1 MGRRQSAVQSW
12 AGSARRRSGLVGLLL
27 WAAAATGVA
36 QERPDIVWMQG
47 GHAFAVHS
55 VAVSPSGELIASAGA
70 DGTVKLWRMS
80 DGALLRTLTGHDGD
94 VNGVAF
100 SPNGSL
106 VASAGAD
113 GTVRVWRVQDGQLQ
127 HTLTH
132 GGGIALSVAFAP
144 NGQLLASG
152 GEDGTVKLWRVATG
166 AEERTIPAHE
176 LWVSSVA
183 FSPSGG
189 VLASAS
195 ADGTV
200 KLWQVA
206 NGQPVG
212 DIQAHALWVTHIAF
226 SPDGQLLASAGE
238 DGTVKLWRVAD
249 GELTRTLNYSP
260 DAPAFSVAFSS
271 DGSQL
276 AAGGGANY
284 IRVWRVSDGTL
295 QRTLTGHTA
304 QVVSVVFAPS
314 SPLLVSGGADSAIRV
329 WQADT
334 GALLRTLTGHT
345 AQVASVAFSPDGSL
359 LASGSGDSTV
369 RIWRTADGGLQRT
382 LIGHDAGITSVAFSS
397 NGSLLASAS
406 EDGVVKLWRTVD
418 GGLAR
423 TLTAHAGAV
432 ASVAFSPSGQ
442 LLATAGDDG
451 TVKLWRVADAMLQ
464 RTINAHAGYVACVA
478 FSPDGS
484 LLATAGEDG
493 AVKLWRVADWGLER
507 TLTGHTAPVTAVAFS
522 PNGRLIASG
531 SADASVRLRY
541 VSNGLQVATLIGHSD
556 TVYAIAFS
564 PDGGL
569 LASGGGDGLINLWR
583 ISDGTR
589 LRSYSEETGTGVL
602 AIQFSPDGQLFGY
615 GRLDATVVVARNP
628 FPPNRPPAVPDLLEP
643 ADGATV
649 SPTPT
654 LRVRLSDP
662 DGDQV
667 QAVIEVYRGTDKVRT
682 LETGFVASGSEASV
696 SVDPSLTA
704 GSYTWRARARD
715 SAGNASEWSS
725 ARAFTVETP
734 PNNRPPA
741 VPELVAPADGATVS
755 PTPTLRVRLS
765 DPDGDQVQAVIE
777 VYRGTDKVRTL
788 ETGLVASGSEASVSV
803 DPSLTAG
810 SYTWRARARDSAGNA
825 SEWSSARA
833 FTVETPPNNRPP
845 AVPELVAPADGA
857 TVSPTP
863 TLRVRL
869 SDPDGDQVQ
878 AVIEVYR
885 GTDKV
890 RTLETGLVASGSEA
904 SVSVDP
910 PLAAGSYSWRA
921 RAKDSVG
928 NTSDWSNPRAF
939 TVQTP
944 PNNRPPAVP
953 ELLEP
958 ADGAT
963 VSPTPTLRV
972 RLSDPDNDQVQAVIE
987 ISDAS
992 GVVRTL
998 ETGFVASGSEASVS
1012 VDPSLTAGS
1021 YTWRARAR
1029 DSAGN
1034 ASEWSSARAFTVET
1048 PPNNRPPAVPELVAP
1063 ADGATVSPTPTLR
1076 VRLSDPDGDQVQAVI
1091 EVRNGSGV
1099 VRTLET
1105 GFVASGSEASVSVD
1119 PSLTAGSYTW
1129 RARARDSAGNAS
1141 EWSSAR
1147 AFTVETPPN
1156 NRPPAVPELVAPAD
1170 GATVSPTPTLRV
1182 RLSDPDGD
1190 QVQAVIEVYRGTDK
1204 VRTLETG
1211 FVASGSEASV
1221 SVDPSLE
1228 AGDYSWRARA
1238 KDSAGNASEWS
1249 APRAF
1254 TVQTPPNNRPPA
1266 VPELVAPA
1274 DGATV
1279 SPTPTLRVRLSD
1291 PDGDQVQAVIEV
1303 RNGSGV
1309 VRTLETGF
1317 VASGSE
1323 ASVSVDPSLEAGDYS
1338 WRARAKDSAGNASEW
1353 SAPRAFTVQPP
1364 PNNRPPAVPELVAP
1378 ADGAT
1383 VSPTPTLRVRLS
1395 DPDGDQ
1401 VQAVIEIS
1409 DASGVVRTLETGFVA
1424 SGSEASVSVD
1434 PSLEAGDYTWRARAR
1449 DSAGNASEWS
1459 APRAFTVQPP
1469 PNNRP
1474 PAVPELVAPADGATV
1489 SPTPTLRVRLSDPD
1503 NDQVQAV
1510 IEISDASGVVRTL
1523 GTGLVASG
1531 SEASVSVDP
1540 PLAAGSYSWRA
1551 RAKDSAGNESDW
1563 TTPRRFSVA
1572 VNVPTRLVG
1581 IRTFALSLRTPTND
1595 PNALGLNGVF
1605 IVRWDAAAQQYA
1617 QATQLR
1623 AGEAYFIK
1631 ATNPVQPNLFGEP
1644 ITGEITIPL
1653 KPGWNL
1659 IANPTLA
1666 PIEWRLDSVLVQRG
1680 SERRS
1685 LRAAQQAGWLDGY
1698 LWAWRQDPNNPMRGQ
1713 YQFVYDASELQGV
1726 AGTLEP
1732 WQAYWIL
1739 ARVECTLVLNA
1750 APSRAVQVPLAP
1762 SDSVWTL
1769 QVEAASARGSGV
1781 VWLGVAQGRSV
1792 QAMLAP
1798 EPPDGELP
1806 IQVRV
1811 RRVEGVFAADVRPTL
1826 TRDARWSLEV
1836 VVAPSDQPQPIRL
1849 RIHQATHLPRGVNL
1863 ALVDEQSGARR
1874 PLRSAGASL
1883 TFTAPPEGG
1892 VFRFAIEPIARR
1904 TLLRVLNPTVR
1915 GGTRAGETLTLGF
1928 TLTAEAQ
1935 VQVQIRTGSRTVR
1948 TLSDTRTRSAGLQE
1962 FVWDGRDDA
1971 GIHLP
1976 PGAYLAEITAV
1987 SADGQVARAVA
1998 PIIVRR

>member
-1 MGRRQSAVQSW
+1 MGRRQSAVQSQ

-55 VAVSPSGELIASAGA
+55 VAFSPDGGLIASAGA
-70 DGTVKLWRMS
+70 EGTVKLWRAA

-100 SPNGSL
+100 SPNGSY

-113 GTVRVWRVQDGQLQ
+113 GTVRVWRTQDGRLL
-127 HTLTH
+127 HTLV
-132 GGGIALSVAFAP
+132 GEGGIVLSVAFSP
-144 NGQLLASG
+144 DSQLVASG
-152 GEDGTVKLWRVATG
+152 SEDGRVKLWRVSTG
-166 AEERTIPAHE
+166 TLERTIPAHD

-329 WQADT
+329 WRVDT

-345 AQVASVAFSPDGSL
+345 AQVSSVAFSPDGSL

-369 RIWRTADGGLQRT
+369 KIWRVADSGPQRT
-382 LIGHDAGITSVAFSS
+382 LIGHDAGITSVAFSPS
-397 NGSLLASAS
+397 GQLLASGS
-406 EDGVVKLWRTVD
+406 EDGTVKLWRTVD

-531 SADASVRLRY
+531 SADASVRLWY

-564 PDGGL
+564 RDGGL

-589 LRSYSEETGTGVL
+589 LRSYSEEMGTGVL

-628 FPPNRPPAVPDLLEP
+628 FPPNRPPAVPELLEP

-667 QAVIEVYRGTDKVRT
+667 QAVIEVRNGSGVVRT
-682 LETGFVASGSEASV
+682 LETGLVASGSEASV
-696 SVDPSLTA
+696 SVDPPLAA
-704 GSYTWRARARD
+704 GSYTWRARAKD
-715 SAGNASEWSS
+715 SAGNASDWSNP
-725 ARAFTVETP
+725 RAFTVQPP

-755 PTPTLRVRLS
+755 PAPTLRVRLT
-765 DPDGDQVQAVIE
+765 DPDNDQVQAVIE
-777 VYRGTDKVRTL
+777 ISD
-788 ETGLVASGSEASVSV
+788 ASGV
-803 DPSLTAG
+803 
-810 SYTWRARARDSAGNA
+810 
-825 SEWSSARA
+825 
-833 FTVETPPNNRPP
+833 
-845 AVPELVAPADGA
+845 
-857 TVSPTP
+857 
-863 TLRVRL
+863 
-869 SDPDGDQVQ
+869 
-878 AVIEVYR
+878 
-885 GTDKV
+885 V

-939 TVQTP
+939 TVQ
-944 PNNRPPAVP
+944 
-953 ELLEP
+953 
-958 ADGAT
+958 
-963 VSPTPTLRV
+963 
-972 RLSDPDNDQVQAVIE
+972 
-987 ISDAS
+987 
-992 GVVRTL
+992 
-998 ETGFVASGSEASVS
+998 
-1012 VDPSLTAGS
+1012 
-1021 YTWRARAR
+1021 
-1029 DSAGN
+1029 
-1034 ASEWSSARAFTVET
+1034 
-1048 PPNNRPPAVPELVAP
+1048 
-1063 ADGATVSPTPTLR
+1063 
-1076 VRLSDPDGDQVQAVI
+1076 
-1091 EVRNGSGV
+1091 
-1099 VRTLET
+1099 
-1105 GFVASGSEASVSVD
+1105 
-1119 PSLTAGSYTW
+1119 
-1129 RARARDSAGNAS
+1129 
-1141 EWSSAR
+1141 
-1147 AFTVETPPN
+1147 
-1156 NRPPAVPELVAPAD
+1156 
-1170 GATVSPTPTLRV
+1170 
-1182 RLSDPDGD
+1182 
-1190 QVQAVIEVYRGTDK
+1190 
-1204 VRTLETG
+1204 
-1211 FVASGSEASV
+1211 
-1221 SVDPSLE
+1221 
-1228 AGDYSWRARA
+1228 
-1238 KDSAGNASEWS
+1238 
-1249 APRAF
+1249 
-1254 TVQTPPNNRPPA
+1254 
-1266 VPELVAPA
+1266 
-1274 DGATV
+1274 
-1279 SPTPTLRVRLSD
+1279 
-1291 PDGDQVQAVIEV
+1291 
-1303 RNGSGV
+1303 
-1309 VRTLETGF
+1309 
-1317 VASGSE
+1317 
-1323 ASVSVDPSLEAGDYS
+1323 
-1338 WRARAKDSAGNASEW
+1338 
-1353 SAPRAFTVQPP
+1353 PP

-1383 VSPTPTLRVRLS
+1383 VSPAPTLRVRLT
-1395 DPDGDQ
+1395 DPDNDQ
-1401 VQAVIEIS
+1401 VQAVIEVR
-1409 DASGVVRTLETGFVA
+1409 DASGVVRTLETGLVA

-1434 PSLEAGDYTWRARAR
+1434 PPLAAGSYTWRARAR
-1449 DSAGNASEWS
+1449 DSAGNASDWS
-1459 APRAFTVQPP
+1459 NTRAFTVQPP

-1503 NDQVQAV
+1503 NDPVQAV

-1523 GTGLVASG
+1523 ETGLVASG

-1540 PLAAGSYSWRA
+1540 PLAAGSYTWRA
-1551 RAKDSAGNESDW
+1551 RAKDSAGNESEW
-1563 TTPRRFSVA
+1563 SSPRRLSIGA
-1572 VNVPTRLVG
+1572 NVPTRLVG
-1581 IRTFALSLRTPTND
+1581 IRTFALSLRTPTGN
-1595 PNALGLNGVF
+1595 PNALGLNGVS
-1605 IVRWDAAAQQYA
+1605 IMRWDATAQRYA
-1617 QATQLR
+1617 QATELR
-1623 AGEAYFIK
+1623 VGEAYFIK
-1631 ATNPVQPNLFGEP
+1631 ATNPVQPNLSGEP
-1644 ITGEITIPL
+1644 ITGEITILL

-1666 PIEWRLDSVLVQRG
+1666 PIEWRLDSVQVQQG

-1685 LRAAQQAGWLDGY
+1685 LRAAQQAGWLNGY

-1713 YQFVYDASELQGV
+1713 YQLVYDASELQGV
-1726 AGTLEP
+1726 IGALEP
-1732 WQAYWIL
+1732 WQGYWIL

-1769 QVEAASARGSGV
+1769 QVEAASAQGSGA
-1781 VWLGVAQGRSV
+1781 VWVGVAQGRSM

-1798 EPPDGELP
+1798 EPPDGVSP
-1806 IQVRV
+1806 VQVRV
-1811 RRVEGVFAADVRPTL
+1811 RRAEGVFAADVRPTP

-1883 TFTAPPEGG
+1883 NFTAPPEGG

-1928 TLTAEAQ
+1928 TLTADAQ
-1935 VQVQIRTGSRTVR
+1935 VQVQVRTGSRTVR

-1962 FVWDGRDDA
+1962 FIWDGRDDA
-1971 GIHLP
+1971 GVHLP

>member
-1 MGRRQSAVQSW
+1 MGRRQSAVQSQ

-47 GHAFAVHS
+47 GHAIAVHS

-80 DGALLRTLTGHDGD
+80 DGALLRTLTGHEGD

-100 SPNGSL
+100 SPDGSY
-106 VASAGAD
+106 VASAGSD
-113 GTVRVWRVQDGQLQ
+113 GTVRVWRTQDGRLL

-132 GGGIALSVAFAP
+132 GGGIVLSVAFAP

-166 AEERTIPAHE
+166 AAERTIHAHE

-183 FSPSGG
+183 FSPNGSL
-189 VLASAS
+189 LASAS

-212 DIQAHALWVTHIAF
+212 DIQAHDLWVTCIAF
-226 SPDGQLLASAGE
+226 SPNGQLLASSGE
-238 DGTVKLWRVAD
+238 DGTVKLWRVSD

-271 DGSQL
+271 DGSRL

-345 AQVASVAFSPDGSL
+345 LQVASVAFAPNRSL

-369 RIWRTADGGLQRT
+369 RIWRAADGGLQRT
-382 LIGHDAGITSVAFSS
+382 LAGHDAGITSVAFSPD
-397 NGSLLASAS
+397 GSLLASGS
-406 EDGVVKLWRTVD
+406 EDGTVKLWRTVD

-432 ASVAFSPSGQ
+432 ASVAFSTSGQ

-451 TVKLWRVADAMLQ
+451 TVKLWRVMDGVRV

-531 SADASVRLRY
+531 SADASVRLWY

-564 PDGGL
+564 RDGGL

-602 AIQFSPDGQLFGY
+602 AIAFSPDGQLFGY

-628 FPPNRPPAVPDLLEP
+628 FPPNRPPAVP
-643 ADGATV
+643 
-649 SPTPT
+649 
-654 LRVRLSDP
+654 
-662 DGDQV
+662 
-667 QAVIEVYRGTDKVRT
+667 
-682 LETGFVASGSEASV
+682 
-696 SVDPSLTA
+696 
-704 GSYTWRARARD
+704 
-715 SAGNASEWSS
+715 
-725 ARAFTVETP
+725 
-734 PNNRPPA
+734 
-741 VPELVAPADGATVS
+741 ELVAPADGATVS
-755 PTPTLRVRLS
+755 PAPTLRVRL
-765 DPDGDQVQAVIE
+765 
-777 VYRGTDKVRTL
+777 T
-788 ETGLVASGSEASVSV
+788 
-803 DPSLTAG
+803 
-810 SYTWRARARDSAGNA
+810 
-825 SEWSSARA
+825 
-833 FTVETPPNNRPP
+833 
-845 AVPELVAPADGA
+845 
-857 TVSPTP
+857 
-863 TLRVRL
+863 
-869 SDPDGDQVQ
+869 
-878 AVIEVYR
+878 
-885 GTDKV
+885 
-890 RTLETGLVASGSEA
+890 
-904 SVSVDP
+904 
-910 PLAAGSYSWRA
+910 
-921 RAKDSVG
+921 
-928 NTSDWSNPRAF
+928 
-939 TVQTP
+939 
-944 PNNRPPAVP
+944 
-953 ELLEP
+953 
-958 ADGAT
+958 
-963 VSPTPTLRV
+963 
-972 RLSDPDNDQVQAVIE
+972 DPDN
-987 ISDAS
+987 
-992 GVVRTL
+992 
-998 ETGFVASGSEASVS
+998 
-1012 VDPSLTAGS
+1012 
-1021 YTWRARAR
+1021 
-1029 DSAGN
+1029 
-1034 ASEWSSARAFTVET
+1034 
-1048 PPNNRPPAVPELVAP
+1048 
-1063 ADGATVSPTPTLR
+1063 
-1076 VRLSDPDGDQVQAVI
+1076 DQVQAVI

-1119 PSLTAGSYTW
+1119 PPLA
-1129 RARARDSAGNAS
+1129 
-1141 EWSSAR
+1141 
-1147 AFTVETPPN
+1147 
-1156 NRPPAVPELVAPAD
+1156 
-1170 GATVSPTPTLRV
+1170 
-1182 RLSDPDGD
+1182 
-1190 QVQAVIEVYRGTDK
+1190 
-1204 VRTLETG
+1204 
-1211 FVASGSEASV
+1211 
-1221 SVDPSLE
+1221 
-1228 AGDYSWRARA
+1228 
-1238 KDSAGNASEWS
+1238 
-1249 APRAF
+1249 
-1254 TVQTPPNNRPPA
+1254 
-1266 VPELVAPA
+1266 
-1274 DGATV
+1274 
-1279 SPTPTLRVRLSD
+1279 
-1291 PDGDQVQAVIEV
+1291 
-1303 RNGSGV
+1303 
-1309 VRTLETGF
+1309 
-1317 VASGSE
+1317 
-1323 ASVSVDPSLEAGDYS
+1323 
-1338 WRARAKDSAGNASEW
+1338 
-1353 SAPRAFTVQPP
+1353 
-1364 PNNRPPAVPELVAP
+1364 
-1378 ADGAT
+1378 
-1383 VSPTPTLRVRLS
+1383 
-1395 DPDGDQ
+1395 
-1401 VQAVIEIS
+1401 
-1409 DASGVVRTLETGFVA
+1409 
-1424 SGSEASVSVD
+1424 
-1434 PSLEAGDYTWRARAR
+1434 AGDYTWRARAR
-1449 DSAGNASEWS
+1449 DSAGNTSEWS
-1459 APRAFTVQPP
+1459 NTRAFTVQTP

-1510 IEISDASGVVRTL
+1510 IEVRNGSGVVRTL
-1523 GTGLVASG
+1523 ETGFVASGSEASVSVDPPLAAGDYTWRARARDSAGNTSEWSNTRAFTVQTPPNNRPPAVPELVAPADGATVSPTPTLRVRLSDPDNDQVQAVIEVRNGSGVVRTLETGFVASGSEASVSVDPPLAAGDYTWRARARDSAGNTSEWSNTRAFTVQTPPNNRPPAVPELVAPADGATVSPAPTLRVRLTDPDNDQVQAVIEVRNGSGVVRTLETGFVASG

-1540 PLAAGSYSWRA
+1540 PLAAGSYTWRA
-1551 RAKDSAGNESDW
+1551 RARDSAGNTSEWSA
-1563 TTPRRFSVA
+1563 PRRIVISTR
-1572 VNVPTRLVG
+1572 VPSRLVG

-1595 PNALGLNGVF
+1595 PNTLGLNGVS
-1605 IVRWDAAAQQYA
+1605 IVRWDATAQRYA
-1617 QATQLR
+1617 QATELR
-1623 AGEAYFIK
+1623 VGEAYFIK

-1666 PIEWRLDSVLVQRG
+1666 PIEWRLDGVLVQRG

-1698 LWAWRQDPNNPMRGQ
+1698 LWAWRQDPSNPMHGQ

-1726 AGTLEP
+1726 VSTLEP

-1798 EPPDGELP
+1798 EPPDGAP
-1806 IQVRV
+1806 PVQVRV
-1811 RRVEGVFAADVRPTL
+1811 RRAEGVFAADVRPTL
-1826 TRDARWSLEV
+1826 TRDACWRLEV

-1849 RIHQATHLPRGVNL
+1849 RIHQATYLPRGVNL

-1892 VFRFAIEPIARR
+1892 VFRFAIEPIARQ

-1962 FVWDGRDDA
+1962 FIWDGRDDA

>member
-1 MGRRQSAVQSW
+1 MGRRQSAVQIQ

-36 QERPDIVWMQG
+36 QERPNIVWMQG

-55 VAVSPSGELIASAGA
+55 VAFSPDGGLIASAGA
-70 DGTVKLWRMS
+70 EGTVKLWRAA

-100 SPNGSL
+100 SPNGSY
-106 VASAGAD
+106 VASAGSD
-113 GTVRVWRVQDGQLQ
+113 GTVRVWRTQDGRLL
-127 HTLTH
+127 HTLV
-132 GGGIALSVAFAP
+132 GEGGIVLSVAFSP
-144 NGQLLASG
+144 NSQLVASG
-152 GEDGTVKLWRVATG
+152 SEDGRVKLWRVSTG
-166 AEERTIPAHE
+166 ALERTIPAHD

-238 DGTVKLWRVAD
+238 DGTVKLWRVSD
-249 GELTRTLNYSP
+249 RQLVRTLSYS
-260 DAPAFSVAFSS
+260 DAAPVYGVAFSA
-271 DGSQL
+271 DGSL
-276 AAGGGANY
+276 VAAGGGEN
-284 IRVWRVSDGTL
+284 IIKIWRVSDGGL
-295 QRTLTGHTA
+295 QRSLAGHAA
-304 QVVSVVFAPS
+304 QVSSIAFAPS
-314 SPLLVSGGADSAIRV
+314 SPVLASSGGDGAIKLWR
-329 WQADT
+329 T
-334 GALLRTLTGHT
+334 TNGALLATLTGHT
-345 AQVASVAFSPDGSL
+345 AQVASVAFAPNRNL
-359 LASGSGDSTV
+359 LASGSGDTTV
-369 RIWRTADGGLQRT
+369 RLWRATDGGLERI
-382 LIGHDAGITSVAFSS
+382 LRAHDFGVTSVAFSTD
-397 NGSLLASAS
+397 GQLLASGS

-418 GGLAR
+418 GGQAR
-423 TLTAHAGAV
+423 TILAHAAAV
-432 ASVAFSPSGQ
+432 TRVCFSP
-442 LLATAGDDG
+442 
-451 TVKLWRVADAMLQ
+451 
-464 RTINAHAGYVACVA
+464 N
-478 FSPDGS
+478 GS
-484 LLATAGEDG
+484 LLATASEDG
-493 AVKLWRVADWGLER
+493 TIKLWRVVDGVLQRTINNAHLGYVSDVVFSPDGTLLASAGEDAQVKVWRIADGGLQRE
-507 TLTGHTAPVTAVAFS
+507 LTGHTAPVTSVAFS
-522 PNGRLIASG
+522 PNGSLIASG
-531 SADASVRLRY
+531 SVDTTVKIWRVFDGALT
-541 VSNGLQVATLIGHSD
+541 ATLAGH
-556 TVYAIAFS
+556 TEPVYTLAFA
-564 PDGGL
+564 PGGNL
-569 LASGGGDGLINLWR
+569 LASGGGDGVINLWR
-583 ISDGTR
+583 VSDGTR
-589 LRSYSEETGTGVL
+589 LRSYSQETGTGVL
-602 AIQFSPDGQLFGY
+602 AIAFSPDGQLFGY
-615 GRLDATVVVARNP
+615 GRLDATIVVARNP
-628 FPPNRPPAVPDLLEP
+628 FPPNRPPAVPELVAP

-649 SPTPT
+649 SPAPT
-654 LRVRLSDP
+654 LRVRLTDP
-662 DGDQV
+662 DNDPV
-667 QAVIEVYRGTDKVRT
+667 QAVIEISDASGVVRT
-682 LETGFVASGSEASV
+682 LETGLVASGSEASV
-696 SVDPSLTA
+696 SVDPPLAA
-704 GSYTWRARARD
+704 GSYSWRARARD
-715 SAGNASEWSS
+715 STGNTSDWSNT
-725 ARAFTVETP
+725 RAFTVQTP
-734 PNNRPPA
+734 LNNRPPA

-755 PTPTLRVRLS
+755 PAPTLRVRLT
-765 DPDGDQVQAVIE
+765 DPDNDQVQAVIE

-803 DPSLTAG
+803 
-810 SYTWRARARDSAGNA
+810 N
-825 SEWSSARA
+825 
-833 FTVETPPNNRPP
+833 
-845 AVPELVAPADGA
+845 
-857 TVSPTP
+857 
-863 TLRVRL
+863 
-869 SDPDGDQVQ
+869 
-878 AVIEVYR
+878 
-885 GTDKV
+885 
-890 RTLETGLVASGSEA
+890 
-904 SVSVDP
+904 
-910 PLAAGSYSWRA
+910 
-921 RAKDSVG
+921 
-928 NTSDWSNPRAF
+928 
-939 TVQTP
+939 
-944 PNNRPPAVP
+944 
-953 ELLEP
+953 
-958 ADGAT
+958 
-963 VSPTPTLRV
+963 
-972 RLSDPDNDQVQAVIE
+972 
-987 ISDAS
+987 
-992 GVVRTL
+992 
-998 ETGFVASGSEASVS
+998 
-1012 VDPSLTAGS
+1012 
-1021 YTWRARAR
+1021 
-1029 DSAGN
+1029 
-1034 ASEWSSARAFTVET
+1034 
-1048 PPNNRPPAVPELVAP
+1048 
-1063 ADGATVSPTPTLR
+1063 
-1076 VRLSDPDGDQVQAVI
+1076 
-1091 EVRNGSGV
+1091 
-1099 VRTLET
+1099 
-1105 GFVASGSEASVSVD
+1105 
-1119 PSLTAGSYTW
+1119 
-1129 RARARDSAGNAS
+1129 
-1141 EWSSAR
+1141 
-1147 AFTVETPPN
+1147 
-1156 NRPPAVPELVAPAD
+1156 
-1170 GATVSPTPTLRV
+1170 
-1182 RLSDPDGD
+1182 
-1190 QVQAVIEVYRGTDK
+1190 
-1204 VRTLETG
+1204 
-1211 FVASGSEASV
+1211 
-1221 SVDPSLE
+1221 PSLE

-1238 KDSAGNASEWS
+1238 KDSAGNASDWS
-1249 APRAF
+1249 NTRAF

-1291 PDGDQVQAVIEV
+1291 PDNDPVQAVIEISDASGVVRTLETGFVASGSEASVSVAPPLTAGSYSWRARARDSAGNASDWSNTRAFTVQTPPNNRPPAVPELVAPADGATVSPAPTLRVRLSDPDNDPVQAVIEV

-1323 ASVSVDPSLEAGDYS
+1323 ASVSVDPPLA
-1338 WRARAKDSAGNASEW
+1338 
-1353 SAPRAFTVQPP
+1353 
-1364 PNNRPPAVPELVAP
+1364 
-1378 ADGAT
+1378 
-1383 VSPTPTLRVRLS
+1383 
-1395 DPDGDQ
+1395 
-1401 VQAVIEIS
+1401 
-1409 DASGVVRTLETGFVA
+1409 
-1424 SGSEASVSVD
+1424 
-1434 PSLEAGDYTWRARAR
+1434 AGDYTWRARAR

-1459 APRAFTVQPP
+1459 APRRIVISTS
-1469 PNNRP
+1469 
-1474 PAVPELVAPADGATV
+1474 VP
-1489 SPTPTLRVRLSDPD
+1489 S
-1503 NDQVQAV
+1503 
-1510 IEISDASGVVRTL
+1510 
-1523 GTGLVASG
+1523 
-1531 SEASVSVDP
+1531 
-1540 PLAAGSYSWRA
+1540 
-1551 RAKDSAGNESDW
+1551 
-1563 TTPRRFSVA
+1563 
-1572 VNVPTRLVG
+1572 RLVG
-1581 IRTFALSLRTPTND
+1581 IRTFALSLRTPTNE

-1750 APSRAVQVPLAP
+1750 APSRAVDVLPAP

-1769 QVEAASARGSGV
+1769 QVEAVNARGSGQS
-1781 VWLGVAQGRSV
+1781 VWIGVAQGRSV

>member
-1 MGRRQSAVQSW
+1 MWRRQSAVQSQ

-55 VAVSPSGELIASAGA
+55 VAFSPDGGLIASAGA
-70 DGTVKLWRMS
+70 EGTVKLWRAA
-80 DGALLRTLTGHDGD
+80 DGALLRTLTGHEGD

-100 SPNGSL
+100 SPNGSY
-106 VASAGAD
+106 VASAGSD
-113 GTVRVWRVQDGQLQ
+113 GTVRVWRTQDGRLL
-127 HTLTH
+127 HTLV
-132 GGGIALSVAFAP
+132 GEGGIVLSVAFAP

-183 FSPSGG
+183 FSPDGSL
-189 VLASAS
+189 LASAS

-206 NGQPVG
+206 NGQPAG
-212 DIQAHALWVTHIAF
+212 DIQAHDLWVTCIAF
-226 SPDGQLLASAGE
+226 SPNGQLLASSGE

-382 LIGHDAGITSVAFSS
+382 LAGHDAGITSVAFSP

-531 SADASVRLRY
+531 SADASVRLWY

-564 PDGGL
+564 RDGGL

-589 LRSYSEETGTGVL
+589 LRSYSEEMGTGVL
-602 AIQFSPDGQLFGY
+602 AIQFSPNGQLFGY

-628 FPPNRPPAVPDLLEP
+628 FPP
-643 ADGATV
+643 
-649 SPTPT
+649 
-654 LRVRLSDP
+654 
-662 DGDQV
+662 
-667 QAVIEVYRGTDKVRT
+667 
-682 LETGFVASGSEASV
+682 
-696 SVDPSLTA
+696 
-704 GSYTWRARARD
+704 
-715 SAGNASEWSS
+715 
-725 ARAFTVETP
+725 
-734 PNNRPPA
+734 NRPPA

-765 DPDGDQVQAVIE
+765 DPDNDQVQAVIE
-777 VYRGTDKVRTL
+777 VR
-788 ETGLVASGSEASVSV
+788 SG
-803 DPSLTAG
+803 
-810 SYTWRARARDSAGNA
+810 
-825 SEWSSARA
+825 
-833 FTVETPPNNRPP
+833 
-845 AVPELVAPADGA
+845 
-857 TVSPTP
+857 
-863 TLRVRL
+863 
-869 SDPDGDQVQ
+869 
-878 AVIEVYR
+878 
-885 GTDKV
+885 
-890 RTLETGLVASGSEA
+890 
-904 SVSVDP
+904 
-910 PLAAGSYSWRA
+910 
-921 RAKDSVG
+921 
-928 NTSDWSNPRAF
+928 
-939 TVQTP
+939 
-944 PNNRPPAVP
+944 
-953 ELLEP
+953 
-958 ADGAT
+958 
-963 VSPTPTLRV
+963 
-972 RLSDPDNDQVQAVIE
+972 
-987 ISDAS
+987 S

-1012 VDPSLTAGS
+1012 VDPSLEAGD
-1021 YTWRARAR
+1021 YTWRARAK

-1034 ASEWSSARAFTVET
+1034 ASEWSALRAFTAQP

-1105 GFVASGSEASVSVD
+1105 GFVASDSEASVSVD
-1119 PSLTAGSYTW
+1119 PSLEAGDYSW
-1129 RARARDSAGNAS
+1129 RARAKDSAGNAS

-1190 QVQAVIEVYRGTDK
+1190 QVRAVIEVRNGSGV

-1211 FVASGSEASV
+1211 LVASGSEASV

-1228 AGDYSWRARA
+1228 VGDYTWRARA
-1238 KDSAGNASEWS
+1238 KDSAGNTSDWS
-1249 APRAF
+1249 NTRAF

-1291 PDGDQVQAVIEV
+1291 PDGDQVRAVIEV

-1309 VRTLETGF
+1309 VRTLETGL

-1323 ASVSVDPSLEAGDYS
+1323 ASVSVDPSLE
-1338 WRARAKDSAGNASEW
+1338 
-1353 SAPRAFTVQPP
+1353 V
-1364 PNNRPPAVPELVAP
+1364 
-1378 ADGAT
+1378 
-1383 VSPTPTLRVRLS
+1383 
-1395 DPDGDQ
+1395 
-1401 VQAVIEIS
+1401 
-1409 DASGVVRTLETGFVA
+1409 
-1424 SGSEASVSVD
+1424 
-1434 PSLEAGDYTWRARAR
+1434 GDYT
-1449 DSAGNASEWS
+1449 
-1459 APRAFTVQPP
+1459 
-1469 PNNRP
+1469 
-1474 PAVPELVAPADGATV
+1474 
-1489 SPTPTLRVRLSDPD
+1489 
-1503 NDQVQAV
+1503 
-1510 IEISDASGVVRTL
+1510 
-1523 GTGLVASG
+1523 
-1531 SEASVSVDP
+1531 
-1540 PLAAGSYSWRA
+1540 WRA

-1563 TTPRRFSVA
+1563 SSPRRLSIGA
-1572 VNVPTRLVG
+1572 NVPTRLVG
-1581 IRTFALSLRTPTND
+1581 IRTFALSLRTPTGN
-1595 PNALGLNGVF
+1595 PNALGLNGVS
-1605 IVRWDAAAQQYA
+1605 IVRWDATAQGYA
-1617 QATQLR
+1617 QATELR
-1623 AGEAYFIK
+1623 VGEAYFIK
-1631 ATNPVQPNLFGEP
+1631 ATNPVQPNLSGEP
-1644 ITGEITIPL
+1644 ITGEITILL

-1750 APSRAVQVPLAP
+1750 APSRAVDVLPAP

-1769 QVEAASARGSGV
+1769 QVEAVNARGSGQS
-1781 VWLGVAQGRSV
+1781 VWIGVAQGRSV

-1849 RIHQATHLPRGVNL
+1849 RIHQATHLPRRVNL

-1904 TLLRVLNPTVR
+1904 TLLRVLNPTVH

-1962 FVWDGRDDA
+1962 FIWDGRDDA
-1971 GIHLP
+1971 GVHLP

>member
-1 MGRRQSAVQSW
+1 MWRRQSAVQSW
-12 AGSARRRSGLVGLLL
+12 AGSVRRRSGLVGLIL
-27 WAAAATGVA
+27 WTAVTTGVA

-55 VAVSPSGELIASAGA
+55 VAFSPDGGLIASAGA
-70 DGTVKLWRMS
+70 EGTVKLWRAA

-106 VASAGAD
+106 VASAGSD
-113 GTVRVWRVQDGQLQ
+113 GTVRVWRTQDGRLL

-152 GEDGTVKLWRVATG
+152 SEDGRVKLWRVSTG
-166 AEERTIPAHE
+166 ALERTIPAHD

-183 FSPSGG
+183 FSPDGSL
-189 VLASAS
+189 LASAS

-226 SPDGQLLASAGE
+226 SLDGQLLASAGE
-238 DGTVKLWRVAD
+238 DGTVKLWRVSD
-249 GELTRTLNYSP
+249 RQLVRTLSYSP

-271 DGSQL
+271 DGSQV

-304 QVVSVVFAPS
+304 QVVSVVFVPN

-329 WQADT
+329 WRVDT

-382 LIGHDAGITSVAFSS
+382 LAGHDAGITSVAFSP

-451 TVKLWRVADAMLQ
+451 TVKLWHVMDGVRV

-531 SADASVRLRY
+531 SADASVRLWY

-556 TVYAIAFS
+556 TIYAIAFS
-564 PDGGL
+564 RDGGL

-589 LRSYSEETGTGVL
+589 LRSYSEEMGTGVL

-628 FPPNRPPAVPDLLEP
+628 SPSNRPPAVPELVAP

-662 DGDQV
+662 DNDQV

-696 SVDPSLTA
+696 SVDPSLAA
-704 GSYTWRARARD
+704 GDYTWRARAKD
-715 SAGNASEWSS
+715 SVGNTSDWSNP
-725 ARAFTVETP
+725 RAFTVQAP

-788 ETGLVASGSEASVSV
+788 ETGFVASGSEASVSV
-803 DPSLTAG
+803 APSLEAG
-810 SYTWRARARDSAGNA
+810 DYTWRARAKDSVGNT
-825 SEWSSARA
+825 SDWSNPRA
-833 FTVETPPNNRPP
+833 FTVQAPPNNRPP

-869 SDPDGDQVQ
+869 SDPDNDQVQ

-890 RTLETGLVASGSEA
+890 RTLETGFVASGSEA

-910 PLAAGSYSWRA
+910 SLEAGDYTWRA

-939 TVQTP
+939 TVQ
-944 PNNRPPAVP
+944 A
-953 ELLEP
+953 
-958 ADGAT
+958 
-963 VSPTPTLRV
+963 
-972 RLSDPDNDQVQAVIE
+972 
-987 ISDAS
+987 
-992 GVVRTL
+992 
-998 ETGFVASGSEASVS
+998 
-1012 VDPSLTAGS
+1012 
-1021 YTWRARAR
+1021 
-1029 DSAGN
+1029 
-1034 ASEWSSARAFTVET
+1034 
-1048 PPNNRPPAVPELVAP
+1048 
-1063 ADGATVSPTPTLR
+1063 
-1076 VRLSDPDGDQVQAVI
+1076 
-1091 EVRNGSGV
+1091 
-1099 VRTLET
+1099 
-1105 GFVASGSEASVSVD
+1105 
-1119 PSLTAGSYTW
+1119 
-1129 RARARDSAGNAS
+1129 
-1141 EWSSAR
+1141 
-1147 AFTVETPPN
+1147 PPN

-1221 SVDPSLE
+1221 SVDPSLA
-1228 AGDYSWRARA
+1228 AGS
-1238 KDSAGNASEWS
+1238 
-1249 APRAF
+1249 
-1254 TVQTPPNNRPPA
+1254 
-1266 VPELVAPA
+1266 
-1274 DGATV
+1274 
-1279 SPTPTLRVRLSD
+1279 
-1291 PDGDQVQAVIEV
+1291 
-1303 RNGSGV
+1303 
-1309 VRTLETGF
+1309 
-1317 VASGSE
+1317 
-1323 ASVSVDPSLEAGDYS
+1323 YS

-1395 DPDGDQ
+1395 DPDNDP

-1409 DASGVVRTLETGFVA
+1409 NASGVVRTLE
-1424 SGSEASVSVD
+1424 
-1434 PSLEAGDYTWRARAR
+1434 
-1449 DSAGNASEWS
+1449 
-1459 APRAFTVQPP
+1459 
-1469 PNNRP
+1469 
-1474 PAVPELVAPADGATV
+1474 
-1489 SPTPTLRVRLSDPD
+1489 
-1503 NDQVQAV
+1503 
-1510 IEISDASGVVRTL
+1510 
-1523 GTGLVASG
+1523 TGLVASG

-1563 TTPRRFSVA
+1563 TTSRRFSVA
-1572 VNVPTRLVG
+1572 ANVPTRLEG
-1581 IRTFALSLRTPTND
+1581 TRTFALSLRTPTND
-1595 PNALGLNGVF
+1595 PNALGLNGVS
-1605 IVRWDAAAQQYA
+1605 IVRWDASAQRYA
-1617 QATQLR
+1617 QATELR
-1623 AGEAYFIK
+1623 VGEAYFIK

-1750 APSRAVQVPLAP
+1750 APSRAVQGSLAP
-1762 SDSVWTL
+1762 SDGVWTL
-1769 QVEAASARGSGV
+1769 QVEAASARGSGA
-1781 VWLGVAQGRSV
+1781 VWVGVAQGRSV

-1811 RRVEGVFAADVRPTL
+1811 RRAEGVFAADVRPTP

-1863 ALVDEQSGARR
+1863 ALVDEQSGARQ

-1928 TLTAEAQ
+1928 TLTADAQ
-1935 VQVQIRTGSRTVR
+1935 VQVQVRTGSRTVR

-1971 GIHLP
+1971 GVHLP

>member
-1 MGRRQSAVQSW
+1 
-12 AGSARRRSGLVGLLL
+12 
-27 WAAAATGVA
+27 
-36 QERPDIVWMQG
+36 MQG

-80 DGALLRTLTGHDGD
+80 DGALLRTLTGHEGD

-152 GEDGTVKLWRVATG
+152 GEDGTVKLWRVSTG
-166 AEERTIPAHE
+166 ALERTIPAHD

-238 DGTVKLWRVAD
+238 DGTVKLWRVSD
-249 GELTRTLNYSP
+249 RQLVRTLSYS
-260 DAPAFSVAFSS
+260 DAAPVYGVAFSA

-345 AQVASVAFSPDGSL
+345 AQVASVAFAPNRNL
-359 LASGSGDSTV
+359 LASGSGDTTV
-369 RIWRTADGGLQRT
+369 RLWRATDGGLERI
-382 LIGHDAGITSVAFSS
+382 LRAHDFGVTSVAFSTD
-397 NGSLLASAS
+397 GQLLASGS
-406 EDGVVKLWRTVD
+406 EDGTVKLWRTVD

-423 TLTAHAGAV
+423 TLSAQAGAV

-451 TVKLWRVADAMLQ
+451 TVKLWRVADGVLLRA
-464 RTINAHAGYVACVA
+464 ISAHAGYVACVA

-493 AVKLWRVADWGLER
+493 AVKLWRMEDWGLER

-531 SADASVRLRY
+531 SADASVRLWY

-564 PDGGL
+564 RDGGL

-628 FPPNRPPAVPDLLEP
+628 FPPNRPPAVP
-643 ADGATV
+643 
-649 SPTPT
+649 
-654 LRVRLSDP
+654 
-662 DGDQV
+662 
-667 QAVIEVYRGTDKVRT
+667 
-682 LETGFVASGSEASV
+682 
-696 SVDPSLTA
+696 
-704 GSYTWRARARD
+704 
-715 SAGNASEWSS
+715 
-725 ARAFTVETP
+725 
-734 PNNRPPA
+734 
-741 VPELVAPADGATVS
+741 
-755 PTPTLRVRLS
+755 
-765 DPDGDQVQAVIE
+765 
-777 VYRGTDKVRTL
+777 
-788 ETGLVASGSEASVSV
+788 
-803 DPSLTAG
+803 
-810 SYTWRARARDSAGNA
+810 
-825 SEWSSARA
+825 
-833 FTVETPPNNRPP
+833 
-845 AVPELVAPADGA
+845 
-857 TVSPTP
+857 
-863 TLRVRL
+863 
-869 SDPDGDQVQ
+869 
-878 AVIEVYR
+878 
-885 GTDKV
+885 
-890 RTLETGLVASGSEA
+890 
-904 SVSVDP
+904 
-910 PLAAGSYSWRA
+910 
-921 RAKDSVG
+921 
-928 NTSDWSNPRAF
+928 
-939 TVQTP
+939 
-944 PNNRPPAVP
+944 
-953 ELLEP
+953 ELLE
-958 ADGAT
+958 
-963 VSPTPTLRV
+963 
-972 RLSDPDNDQVQAVIE
+972 
-987 ISDAS
+987 
-992 GVVRTL
+992 
-998 ETGFVASGSEASVS
+998 
-1012 VDPSLTAGS
+1012 
-1021 YTWRARAR
+1021 
-1029 DSAGN
+1029 
-1034 ASEWSSARAFTVET
+1034 
-1048 PPNNRPPAVPELVAP
+1048 P

-1119 PSLTAGSYTW
+1119 PSLTAGSY
-1129 RARARDSAGNAS
+1129 
-1141 EWSSAR
+1141 
-1147 AFTVETPPN
+1147 
-1156 NRPPAVPELVAPAD
+1156 
-1170 GATVSPTPTLRV
+1170 
-1182 RLSDPDGD
+1182 
-1190 QVQAVIEVYRGTDK
+1190 
-1204 VRTLETG
+1204 
-1211 FVASGSEASV
+1211 
-1221 SVDPSLE
+1221 
-1228 AGDYSWRARA
+1228 
-1238 KDSAGNASEWS
+1238 
-1249 APRAF
+1249 
-1254 TVQTPPNNRPPA
+1254 
-1266 VPELVAPA
+1266 
-1274 DGATV
+1274 
-1279 SPTPTLRVRLSD
+1279 
-1291 PDGDQVQAVIEV
+1291 
-1303 RNGSGV
+1303 
-1309 VRTLETGF
+1309 
-1317 VASGSE
+1317 
-1323 ASVSVDPSLEAGDYS
+1323 S

-1383 VSPTPTLRVRLS
+1383 VSPTPSLRVRLS
-1395 DPDGDQ
+1395 DPDNDQ
-1401 VQAVIEIS
+1401 VQAVIEVRNG
-1409 DASGVVRTLETGFVA
+1409 SGVVRTLETGFVA

-1434 PSLEAGDYTWRARAR
+1434 PSLTAGSYSWRARAR
-1449 DSAGNASEWS
+1449 DSVGNTSDWS
-1459 APRAFTVQPP
+1459 NPRAFTVQPP

-1510 IEISDASGVVRTL
+1510 IEVRNGSGVVRTL
-1523 GTGLVASG
+1523 ETGFVASGSEASVSVDPSLTAGSYSWRARARDSAGNASDWSNTRAFTVQAPPNNRPPAVPELVAPADGATVSPTPTLRVRLSDPDNDQVQAVIEVYRGTDKVRTLETGLVASG

-1540 PLAAGSYSWRA
+1540 SLEAGDYTWRARAKDSAGNASDWSNTRAFTVQPPPNNRPPAVPELVAPADGATVSPTPSLRVRLSDPDGDQVQAVIEVYRGTDKVRTLETGLVASGSEASVSVDPSLAAGDYTWRA
-1551 RAKDSAGNESDW
+1551 RAKDSAGNESEW
-1563 TTPRRFSVA
+1563 SSPRRLSIGA
-1572 VNVPTRLVG
+1572 NVPTRLVG
-1581 IRTFALSLRTPTND
+1581 IRTFALSLRTPTNE
-1595 PNALGLNGVF
+1595 PNALGLNGVS
-1605 IVRWDAAAQQYA
+1605 IVRWDASAQQYA
-1617 QATQLR
+1617 QATELR
-1623 AGEAYFIK
+1623 VGEAYFIK

-1653 KPGWNL
+1653 KPVWNL

-1713 YQFVYDASELQGV
+1713 YQLVYDASELQGV

-1750 APSRAVQVPLAP
+1750 APSRAVDVLPAP

-1769 QVEAASARGSGV
+1769 QVEAVNARGSGQS
-1781 VWLGVAQGRSV
+1781 VWIGVAQGRSV

-1811 RRVEGVFAADVRPTL
+1811 RRAEGVFAADVRPTL

-1892 VFRFAIEPIARR
+1892 VFRFAIEPIARQ

-1935 VQVQIRTGSRTVR
+1935 VQVQIRTGSRIVR

-1971 GIHLP
+1971 GVHLP

>member
-1 MGRRQSAVQSW
+1 MGRRQSAVQSQ

-27 WAAAATGVA
+27 WAAAASGVA

-55 VAVSPSGELIASAGA
+55 VAFSPDGGLIASAGA
-70 DGTVKLWRMS
+70 EGTVKLWRAA

-100 SPNGSL
+100 SPNGSY
-106 VASAGAD
+106 VASAGSD
-113 GTVRVWRVQDGQLQ
+113 GTVRVWRTQDGRLL
-127 HTLTH
+127 HTLV
-132 GGGIALSVAFAP
+132 GEGGIVLSVAFSP
-144 NGQLLASG
+144 DSQLVASG
-152 GEDGTVKLWRVATG
+152 SEDGRVKLWRVSDRQLV
-166 AEERTIPAHE
+166 RTIPAHD

-803 DPSLTAG
+803 DP
-810 SYTWRARARDSAGNA
+810 
-825 SEWSSARA
+825 
-833 FTVETPPNNRPP
+833 
-845 AVPELVAPADGA
+845 
-857 TVSPTP
+857 
-863 TLRVRL
+863 
-869 SDPDGDQVQ
+869 
-878 AVIEVYR
+878 
-885 GTDKV
+885 
-890 RTLETGLVASGSEA
+890 
-904 SVSVDP
+904 

-1021 YTWRARAR
+1021 YSWRARAK
-1029 DSAGN
+1029 DSVGN
-1034 ASEWSSARAFTVET
+1034 TSDWSNPRAFTVQT
-1048 PPNNRPPAVPELVAP
+1048 PPNNRPPAVPELLEP

-1076 VRLSDPDGDQVQAVI
+1076 VRLSDPDNDQVQAVI
-1091 EVRNGSGV
+1091 EISDASGV

>member
-715 SAGNASEWSS
+715 SAGNASEWS
-725 ARAFTVETP
+725 APRAFTVQPP

-1119 PSLTAGSYTW
+1119 PSLEAGDYSW
-1129 RARARDSAGNAS
+1129 RARAKDSAGNAS

-1309 VRTLETGF
+1309 VRTLETGL

-1353 SAPRAFTVQPP
+1353 SAPRAFTVQTP

-1540 PLAAGSYSWRA
+1540 PLAAGSYTWRA

>member
-1 MGRRQSAVQSW
+1 MWRRQSAVQSW
-12 AGSARRRSGLVGLLL
+12 AGSVRRRSGLVGLIL
-27 WAAAATGVA
+27 WTAVTTGVA

-55 VAVSPSGELIASAGA
+55 VAFSPDGGLIASAGA
-70 DGTVKLWRMS
+70 EGTVKLWRAA

-152 GEDGTVKLWRVATG
+152 GEDGTVKLWRVSTG
-166 AEERTIPAHE
+166 ALERTIPAHD

-238 DGTVKLWRVAD
+238 DGTVKLWRISDRQLV
-249 GELTRTLNYSP
+249 RTLSYS
-260 DAPAFSVAFSS
+260 DAAPVYGVAFSA
-271 DGSQL
+271 DGSL
-276 AAGGGANY
+276 VAAGGGANY

-329 WQADT
+329 WRVDT

-345 AQVASVAFSPDGSL
+345 AQVSSVAFSPDGSL

-382 LIGHDAGITSVAFSS
+382 LAGHDAGITSVAFSP

-451 TVKLWRVADAMLQ
+451 TVKLWRVADAVLQ

-531 SADASVRLRY
+531 SADASVRLWY

-564 PDGGL
+564 RDGGL

-589 LRSYSEETGTGVL
+589 LRSYSEEMGTGVL

-628 FPPNRPPAVPDLLEP
+628 FPPNRPPAVPELLEP

-662 DGDQV
+662 D
-667 QAVIEVYRGTDKVRT
+667 
-682 LETGFVASGSEASV
+682 
-696 SVDPSLTA
+696 
-704 GSYTWRARARD
+704 
-715 SAGNASEWSS
+715 N
-725 ARAFTVETP
+725 
-734 PNNRPPA
+734 
-741 VPELVAPADGATVS
+741 
-755 PTPTLRVRLS
+755 
-765 DPDGDQVQAVIE
+765 
-777 VYRGTDKVRTL
+777 
-788 ETGLVASGSEASVSV
+788 
-803 DPSLTAG
+803 
-810 SYTWRARARDSAGNA
+810 
-825 SEWSSARA
+825 
-833 FTVETPPNNRPP
+833 
-845 AVPELVAPADGA
+845 
-857 TVSPTP
+857 
-863 TLRVRL
+863 
-869 SDPDGDQVQ
+869 DQVQ

-921 RAKDSVG
+921 RARDSTG
-928 NTSDWSNPRAF
+928 NTSDWSNTRAF
-939 TVQTP
+939 TVQP
-944 PNNRPPAVP
+944 
-953 ELLEP
+953 
-958 ADGAT
+958 
-963 VSPTPTLRV
+963 
-972 RLSDPDNDQVQAVIE
+972 
-987 ISDAS
+987 
-992 GVVRTL
+992 
-998 ETGFVASGSEASVS
+998 
-1012 VDPSLTAGS
+1012 
-1021 YTWRARAR
+1021 
-1029 DSAGN
+1029 
-1034 ASEWSSARAFTVET
+1034 

-1076 VRLSDPDGDQVQAVI
+1076 VRLTDPDGDQVQAVI
-1091 EVRNGSGV
+1091 EVRNASGV
-1099 VRTLET
+1099 
-1105 GFVASGSEASVSVD
+1105 
-1119 PSLTAGSYTW
+1119 
-1129 RARARDSAGNAS
+1129 
-1141 EWSSAR
+1141 
-1147 AFTVETPPN
+1147 
-1156 NRPPAVPELVAPAD
+1156 
-1170 GATVSPTPTLRV
+1170 
-1182 RLSDPDGD
+1182 
-1190 QVQAVIEVYRGTDK
+1190 

-1228 AGDYSWRARA
+1228 AGDYTWRARA

-1254 TVQTPPNNRPPA
+1254 TVQPPPNNRPPA
-1266 VPELVAPA
+1266 VPELLAPA

-1291 PDGDQVQAVIEV
+1291 PDNDQVQAVIEV

-1323 ASVSVDPSLEAGDYS
+1323 ASVSVDPSLEAGDYT
-1338 WRARAKDSAGNASEW
+1338 WRARAKDSAGNASDW
-1353 SAPRAFTVQPP
+1353 SNTRAFTVQPP

-1383 VSPTPTLRVRLS
+1383 VSP
-1395 DPDGDQ
+1395 
-1401 VQAVIEIS
+1401 A
-1409 DASGVVRTLETGFVA
+1409 
-1424 SGSEASVSVD
+1424 
-1434 PSLEAGDYTWRARAR
+1434 
-1449 DSAGNASEWS
+1449 
-1459 APRAFTVQPP
+1459 
-1469 PNNRP
+1469 
-1474 PAVPELVAPADGATV
+1474 
-1489 SPTPTLRVRLSDPD
+1489 PTLRVRLSDPD
-1503 NDQVQAV
+1503 NDQVKAV
-1510 IEISDASGVVRTL
+1510 IEVRSGSGVVRTL
-1523 GTGLVASG
+1523 ETGLVASG

-1540 PLAAGSYSWRA
+1540 SLAAGDYTWRA

-1563 TTPRRFSVA
+1563 TTSRRFSVA
-1572 VNVPTRLVG
+1572 ANVPTRLEG
-1581 IRTFALSLRTPTND
+1581 TRTFTLSLRTPTND
-1595 PNALGLNGVF
+1595 PNVLGLNGVS
-1605 IVRWDAAAQQYA
+1605 IVRWDASAQRYA
-1617 QATQLR
+1617 QATELR
-1623 AGEAYFIK
+1623 VGEAYFIK

-1666 PIEWRLDSVLVQRG
+1666 PIEWRLDGVLVQRG

-1750 APSRAVQVPLAP
+1750 APSRAVQGSLAP

-1769 QVEAASARGSGV
+1769 QVEAVNARGSGQS
-1781 VWLGVAQGRSV
+1781 VWIGVAQGRSV

-1948 TLSDTRTRSAGLQE
+1948 TLSDTRTRNAGLQE
-1962 FVWDGRDDA
+1962 FIWDGRDDA

>member
-1 MGRRQSAVQSW
+1 MWRRQSAVQSQ

-55 VAVSPSGELIASAGA
+55 VAFSPDGGLIASAGA
-70 DGTVKLWRMS
+70 EGTVKLWRAA

-100 SPNGSL
+100 SPNGSY
-106 VASAGAD
+106 VASVGSD
-113 GTVRVWRVQDGQLQ
+113 GTVRVWRTQDGRLL
-127 HTLTH
+127 HTLV
-132 GGGIALSVAFAP
+132 GEGGIVLSVAFSP
-144 NGQLLASG
+144 DSQLVASG
-152 GEDGTVKLWRVATG
+152 SEDGKVKLWRVSTG
-166 AEERTIPAHE
+166 ALERTIPAHD

-238 DGTVKLWRVAD
+238 DGTVKLWRVSD

-382 LIGHDAGITSVAFSS
+382 LAGHDAGITSVAFSP

-531 SADASVRLRY
+531 SADASVRLWY

-564 PDGGL
+564 RDGGL

-589 LRSYSEETGTGVL
+589 LRSYSEEMGTGVL

-628 FPPNRPPAVPDLLEP
+628 FPPNRPPAVP
-643 ADGATV
+643 
-649 SPTPT
+649 
-654 LRVRLSDP
+654 
-662 DGDQV
+662 
-667 QAVIEVYRGTDKVRT
+667 
-682 LETGFVASGSEASV
+682 
-696 SVDPSLTA
+696 
-704 GSYTWRARARD
+704 
-715 SAGNASEWSS
+715 
-725 ARAFTVETP
+725 
-734 PNNRPPA
+734 
-741 VPELVAPADGATVS
+741 
-755 PTPTLRVRLS
+755 
-765 DPDGDQVQAVIE
+765 
-777 VYRGTDKVRTL
+777 
-788 ETGLVASGSEASVSV
+788 
-803 DPSLTAG
+803 
-810 SYTWRARARDSAGNA
+810 
-825 SEWSSARA
+825 
-833 FTVETPPNNRPP
+833 
-845 AVPELVAPADGA
+845 
-857 TVSPTP
+857 
-863 TLRVRL
+863 
-869 SDPDGDQVQ
+869 
-878 AVIEVYR
+878 
-885 GTDKV
+885 
-890 RTLETGLVASGSEA
+890 
-904 SVSVDP
+904 
-910 PLAAGSYSWRA
+910 
-921 RAKDSVG
+921 
-928 NTSDWSNPRAF
+928 
-939 TVQTP
+939 
-944 PNNRPPAVP
+944 

-972 RLSDPDNDQVQAVIE
+972 RLTDPDNDQVQAVIE

-992 GVVRTL
+992 GVARTL
-998 ETGFVASGSEASVS
+998 ETEFVA
-1012 VDPSLTAGS
+1012 
-1021 YTWRARAR
+1021 
-1029 DSAGN
+1029 N
-1034 ASEWSSARAFTVET
+1034 
-1048 PPNNRPPAVPELVAP
+1048 
-1063 ADGATVSPTPTLR
+1063 
-1076 VRLSDPDGDQVQAVI
+1076 
-1091 EVRNGSGV
+1091 
-1099 VRTLET
+1099 
-1105 GFVASGSEASVSVD
+1105 
-1119 PSLTAGSYTW
+1119 
-1129 RARARDSAGNAS
+1129 
-1141 EWSSAR
+1141 
-1147 AFTVETPPN
+1147 
-1156 NRPPAVPELVAPAD
+1156 
-1170 GATVSPTPTLRV
+1170 
-1182 RLSDPDGD
+1182 
-1190 QVQAVIEVYRGTDK
+1190 
-1204 VRTLETG
+1204 
-1211 FVASGSEASV
+1211 GSEASV

-1238 KDSAGNASEWS
+1238 KDSAGNASDWS
-1249 APRAF
+1249 N
-1254 TVQTPPNNRPPA
+1254 T
-1266 VPELVAPA
+1266 
-1274 DGATV
+1274 
-1279 SPTPTLRVRLSD
+1279 
-1291 PDGDQVQAVIEV
+1291 
-1303 RNGSGV
+1303 
-1309 VRTLETGF
+1309 
-1317 VASGSE
+1317 
-1323 ASVSVDPSLEAGDYS
+1323 
-1338 WRARAKDSAGNASEW
+1338 
-1353 SAPRAFTVQPP
+1353 RAFTVQPP

-1383 VSPTPTLRVRLS
+1383 VSPTPSLRVRLT
-1395 DPDGDQ
+1395 DPDNDQ

-1409 DASGVVRTLETGFVA
+1409 DASGVARTLETGSVA
-1424 SGSEASVSVD
+1424 SGSEASVAVD
-1434 PSLEAGDYTWRARAR
+1434 PSLEAGNYTWRARAR
-1449 DSAGNASEWS
+1449 DSAGNASDWS
-1459 APRAFTVQPP
+1459 NTRAFTVQPP

-1489 SPTPTLRVRLSDPD
+1489 SPTPSLRVRLTDPDNDQVQAVIEISDASGVARTLETEFVANGSEASVAVDPPLTAGNYTWRARARDSAGNASDWSSPRAFTVEVPPPSNRPPAVPELLAPADGATVSPAPTLRVRLADPDNDQVQAVIEIYSGTDKVRTLETGSVASGSEASVSVDPPLTAGNYTWRARARDSAGNASDWSNPRAFTVEVPPPSNRPPAVPELLAPADGATVSPAPTLRVRLSDPD

-1510 IEISDASGVVRTL
+1510 IEIYSGTDKVRTL
-1523 GTGLVASG
+1523 ETGSVASG

-1540 PLAAGSYSWRA
+1540 PLTAGNYTWRA
-1551 RAKDSAGNESDW
+1551 RARDSAGNESDW
-1563 TTPRRFSVA
+1563 SSPRRFSIVA
-1572 VNVPTRLVG
+1572 NVPTRLEG
-1581 IRTFALSLRTPTND
+1581 IRSFALSLRVPVSD
-1595 PNALGLNGVF
+1595 PNALGLNGVS

-1617 QATQLR
+1617 PATELR
-1623 AGEAYFIK
+1623 LGEAYFLK
-1631 ATNPVQPNLFGEP
+1631 ATTPVQPNLFGEP
-1644 ITGEITIPL
+1644 ITGEVVIPL

-1659 IANPTLA
+1659 IANPTLS
-1666 PIEWRLDSVLVQRG
+1666 PIMWGLDSVQVQRG
-1680 SERRS
+1680 SERKS
-1685 LRAAQQAGWLDGY
+1685 LREAQRAGWVEDY
-1698 LWAWRQDPNNPMRGQ
+1698 LWEWTQNPNDPQRGQ
-1713 YQFVYDASELQGV
+1713 YQMVYDPTELRGAAGV
-1726 AGTLEP
+1726 LEP
-1732 WQAYWIL
+1732 WAAYWML
-1739 ARVECTLVLNA
+1739 AREECALVLNA
-1750 APSRAVQVPLAP
+1750 ERTRAAAFRPAPAAA
-1762 SDSVWTL
+1762 DWTL
-1769 QVEAASARGSGV
+1769 QIEAISASGDAQA
-1781 VWLGVAQGRSV
+1781 VWIGVAEGRSMR
-1792 QAMLAP
+1792 AMLAP
-1798 EPPDGELP
+1798 APPEIAVPVQARL
-1806 IQVRV
+1806 RSS
-1811 RRVEGVFAADVRPTL
+1811 EGAFAADVRPTL
-1826 TRDARWSLEV
+1826 SRETRWSLEV
-1836 VVAPSDQPQPIRL
+1836 VVAPSTQPQPITL
-1849 RIHQATHLPRGVNL
+1849 HIANATRLPRGVNL
-1863 ALVDEQSGARR
+1863 MLVDEQSGARR
-1874 PLRSAGASL
+1874 LLRAVASL
-1883 TFTAPPEGG
+1883 SFVAPAEGG
-1892 VFRFAIEPIARR
+1892 VFRFGIEPMSQRA
-1904 TLLRVLNPTVR
+1904 LLRVLNPMVR
-1915 GGTRAGETLTLGF
+1915 GGSRSGETLTLGF

-1935 VQVQIRTGSRTVR
+1935 VQVQIRAGSHSVR
-1948 TLSDTRTRSAGLQE
+1948 TLSDMRTRSAGLHE
-1962 FVWDGRDDA
+1962 FIWDGRDDA
-1971 GIHLP
+1971 GVHLP
-1976 PGAYLAEITAV
+1976 PGAYIAEIKAV

-1998 PIIVRR
+1998 PIVLRR

>member
-1 MGRRQSAVQSW
+1 MGRRQSAVQSQ
-12 AGSARRRSGLVGLLL
+12 AGSARRRSGLVGLIL
-27 WAAAATGVA
+27 WTAIATGVA

-47 GHAFAVHS
+47 GHAIAVHS

-80 DGALLRTLTGHDGD
+80 DGALLRTLTGHEGD
-94 VNGVAF
+94 ANGVAF
-100 SPNGSL
+100 SPDGSL

-132 GGGIALSVAFAP
+132 GGGIVLSVAFAP

-166 AEERTIPAHE
+166 VEERTIPAHD

-183 FSPSGG
+183 FSPDGSL
-189 VLASAS
+189 LASAS

-206 NGQPVG
+206 NGQPAG
-212 DIQAHALWVTHIAF
+212 DIQAHDLWVTCIAF
-226 SPDGQLLASAGE
+226 SPNGQLLASSGE

-295 QRTLTGHTA
+295 QRTLTGHAA

-345 AQVASVAFSPDGSL
+345 AQVASVAFSPNGSL

-382 LIGHDAGITSVAFSS
+382 LAGHDAGITSVAFSP

-451 TVKLWRVADAMLQ
+451 TVKLWRVADGMLQ
-464 RTINAHAGYVACVA
+464 RTIDAHAGYVASVA

-522 PNGRLIASG
+522 PNGRLIAS
-531 SADASVRLRY
+531 SSVDASVRLWH

-564 PDGGL
+564 RDGAL

-583 ISDGTR
+583 ISDETR

-628 FPPNRPPAVPDLLEP
+628 FPSNRPPAVPELLEP

-649 SPTPT
+649 SPTPS

-667 QAVIEVYRGTDKVRT
+667 QAVIEVRNGSGVVRT
-682 LETGFVASGSEASV
+682 LETGLAASGSEASV
-696 SVDPSLTA
+696 SVDPSLEA
-704 GSYTWRARARD
+704 GDYTWRARARD
-715 SAGNASEWSS
+715 SVGNASDWSNP
-725 ARAFTVETP
+725 RAFTVQPP

-741 VPELVAPADGATVS
+741 APELVAPADGATVS

-803 DPSLTAG
+803 DPSLEAG
-810 SYTWRARARDSAGNA
+810 DYTWRARARDSVGNA
-825 SEWSSARA
+825 
-833 FTVETPPNNRPP
+833 
-845 AVPELVAPADGA
+845 
-857 TVSPTP
+857 
-863 TLRVRL
+863 
-869 SDPDGDQVQ
+869 
-878 AVIEVYR
+878 
-885 GTDKV
+885 
-890 RTLETGLVASGSEA
+890 
-904 SVSVDP
+904 
-910 PLAAGSYSWRA
+910 
-921 RAKDSVG
+921 
-928 NTSDWSNPRAF
+928 SDWSNPRAF
-939 TVQTP
+939 TVQPP
-944 PNNRPPAVP
+944 PNNRPPA
-953 ELLEP
+953 
-958 ADGAT
+958 A
-963 VSPTPTLRV
+963 
-972 RLSDPDNDQVQAVIE
+972 
-987 ISDAS
+987 
-992 GVVRTL
+992 
-998 ETGFVASGSEASVS
+998 
-1012 VDPSLTAGS
+1012 
-1021 YTWRARAR
+1021 
-1029 DSAGN
+1029 
-1034 ASEWSSARAFTVET
+1034 
-1048 PPNNRPPAVPELVAP
+1048 
-1063 ADGATVSPTPTLR
+1063 
-1076 VRLSDPDGDQVQAVI
+1076 
-1091 EVRNGSGV
+1091 
-1099 VRTLET
+1099 
-1105 GFVASGSEASVSVD
+1105 
-1119 PSLTAGSYTW
+1119 
-1129 RARARDSAGNAS
+1129 
-1141 EWSSAR
+1141 
-1147 AFTVETPPN
+1147 
-1156 NRPPAVPELVAPAD
+1156 
-1170 GATVSPTPTLRV
+1170 
-1182 RLSDPDGD
+1182 
-1190 QVQAVIEVYRGTDK
+1190 
-1204 VRTLETG
+1204 
-1211 FVASGSEASV
+1211 
-1221 SVDPSLE
+1221 
-1228 AGDYSWRARA
+1228 
-1238 KDSAGNASEWS
+1238 
-1249 APRAF
+1249 
-1254 TVQTPPNNRPPA
+1254 
-1266 VPELVAPA
+1266 PELVAPA

-1323 ASVSVDPSLEAGDYS
+1323 ASVSVDPSLEAGDH
-1338 WRARAKDSAGNASEW
+1338 
-1353 SAPRAFTVQPP
+1353 
-1364 PNNRPPAVPELVAP
+1364 
-1378 ADGAT
+1378 
-1383 VSPTPTLRVRLS
+1383 
-1395 DPDGDQ
+1395 
-1401 VQAVIEIS
+1401 
-1409 DASGVVRTLETGFVA
+1409 
-1424 SGSEASVSVD
+1424 
-1434 PSLEAGDYTWRARAR
+1434 TWRARAR
-1449 DSAGNASEWS
+1449 DSAGN
-1459 APRAFTVQPP
+1459 
-1469 PNNRP
+1469 
-1474 PAVPELVAPADGATV
+1474 
-1489 SPTPTLRVRLSDPD
+1489 
-1503 NDQVQAV
+1503 
-1510 IEISDASGVVRTL
+1510 
-1523 GTGLVASG
+1523 
-1531 SEASVSVDP
+1531 
-1540 PLAAGSYSWRA
+1540 
-1551 RAKDSAGNESDW
+1551 ESDW
-1563 TTPRRFSVA
+1563 STPSRFSVA
-1572 VNVPTRLVG
+1572 ANVPTRLEG
-1581 IRTFALSLRTPTND
+1581 TRTFTLSLRTPVSD
-1595 PNALGLNGVF
+1595 PNALGLNGVS

-1623 AGEAYFIK
+1623 VGEAYFIK
-1631 ATNPVQPNLFGEP
+1631 ATTPVQPNLFGEP

-1659 IANPTLA
+1659 IANPTLTPTA
-1666 PIEWRLDSVLVQRG
+1666 WRLDSVQVQRD

-1698 LWAWRQDPNNPMRGQ
+1698 LWAWQQDPNNPTRGQ

-1726 AGTLEP
+1726 TGALEP

-1750 APSRAVQVPLAP
+1750 APSRALHGSLAP

-1769 QVEAASARGSGV
+1769 QVEAASAQGSGA
-1781 VWLGVAQGRSV
+1781 VWVGVAQGRSV

-1798 EPPDGELP
+1798 EPPDGASP
-1806 IQVRV
+1806 VQVRV
-1811 RRVEGVFAADVRPTL
+1811 RRAEGVFAADVRPTP

-1849 RIHQATHLPRGVNL
+1849 RIHQATYLPRGVTL

-1962 FVWDGRDDA
+1962 FIWDGRDDA

>member
-1 MGRRQSAVQSW
+1 MGRRQSAVQSQ

-47 GHAFAVHS
+47 GHAIAVHS

-80 DGALLRTLTGHDGD
+80 DGALLRTLTGHEGD

-152 GEDGTVKLWRVATG
+152 GEDGTVKLWRVSTG
-166 AEERTIPAHE
+166 ALERTIPAHD

-238 DGTVKLWRVAD
+238 DGTVKLWRVSD
-249 GELTRTLNYSP
+249 RQLVRTLSYS
-260 DAPAFSVAFSS
+260 DAAPVYGVAFSA

-382 LIGHDAGITSVAFSS
+382 LAGHDAGITSVAFSP

-451 TVKLWRVADAMLQ
+451 TVKLWRVADGVLL
-464 RTINAHAGYVACVA
+464 RTISAHAGYVASVA
-478 FSPDGS
+478 FSPNGS

-531 SADASVRLRY
+531 SADASVRLWY
-541 VSNGLQVATLIGHSD
+541 VANGLQVATLIGHSD

-628 FPPNRPPAVPDLLEP
+628 FPPNRPPAVP
-643 ADGATV
+643 
-649 SPTPT
+649 
-654 LRVRLSDP
+654 
-662 DGDQV
+662 
-667 QAVIEVYRGTDKVRT
+667 
-682 LETGFVASGSEASV
+682 
-696 SVDPSLTA
+696 
-704 GSYTWRARARD
+704 
-715 SAGNASEWSS
+715 
-725 ARAFTVETP
+725 
-734 PNNRPPA
+734 
-741 VPELVAPADGATVS
+741 
-755 PTPTLRVRLS
+755 
-765 DPDGDQVQAVIE
+765 
-777 VYRGTDKVRTL
+777 
-788 ETGLVASGSEASVSV
+788 
-803 DPSLTAG
+803 
-810 SYTWRARARDSAGNA
+810 
-825 SEWSSARA
+825 
-833 FTVETPPNNRPP
+833 
-845 AVPELVAPADGA
+845 
-857 TVSPTP
+857 
-863 TLRVRL
+863 
-869 SDPDGDQVQ
+869 
-878 AVIEVYR
+878 
-885 GTDKV
+885 
-890 RTLETGLVASGSEA
+890 
-904 SVSVDP
+904 
-910 PLAAGSYSWRA
+910 
-921 RAKDSVG
+921 
-928 NTSDWSNPRAF
+928 
-939 TVQTP
+939 
-944 PNNRPPAVP
+944 
-953 ELLEP
+953 ELLE
-958 ADGAT
+958 
-963 VSPTPTLRV
+963 
-972 RLSDPDNDQVQAVIE
+972 
-987 ISDAS
+987 
-992 GVVRTL
+992 
-998 ETGFVASGSEASVS
+998 
-1012 VDPSLTAGS
+1012 
-1021 YTWRARAR
+1021 
-1029 DSAGN
+1029 
-1034 ASEWSSARAFTVET
+1034 
-1048 PPNNRPPAVPELVAP
+1048 P

-1105 GFVASGSEASVSVD
+1105 GLVASGSEASVSVD
-1119 PSLTAGSYTW
+1119 PSLAAGS
-1129 RARARDSAGNAS
+1129 
-1141 EWSSAR
+1141 
-1147 AFTVETPPN
+1147 
-1156 NRPPAVPELVAPAD
+1156 
-1170 GATVSPTPTLRV
+1170 
-1182 RLSDPDGD
+1182 
-1190 QVQAVIEVYRGTDK
+1190 
-1204 VRTLETG
+1204 
-1211 FVASGSEASV
+1211 
-1221 SVDPSLE
+1221 
-1228 AGDYSWRARA
+1228 YSWRARA
-1238 KDSAGNASEWS
+1238 KDSAGNASDWS
-1249 APRAF
+1249 NTRAF

-1291 PDGDQVQAVIEV
+1291 PDNDQVQAVIEV
-1303 RNGSGV
+1303 RSGSEV
-1309 VRTLETGF
+1309 VRTLETGL

-1323 ASVSVDPSLEAGDYS
+1323 ASVSVDPPLAAGSYS
-1338 WRARAKDSAGNASEW
+1338 WRARAKDSAGNASDW
-1353 SAPRAFTVQPP
+1353 SNTRAFTVQTP

-1395 DPDGDQ
+1395 DPDNDQ
-1401 VQAVIEIS
+1401 VQAVIEVR
-1409 DASGVVRTLETGFVA
+1409 SGSEVVRTLETGFVA

-1434 PSLEAGDYTWRARAR
+1434 PPLAAGSYSWRARAK
-1449 DSAGNASEWS
+1449 DSVGNTSDWS

-1510 IEISDASGVVRTL
+1510 IEVRSGSEVVRTL
-1523 GTGLVASG
+1523 ETGFVASG

-1551 RAKDSAGNESDW
+1551 RARDSTGNASDWSNTRAFTVQPPPNNRPPAVPELVAPADGATVSPTPTLRVRLSDPDNDQVQAVIEVYRGTDKVRTLETGLVASGSEASVSVDPSLEAGDYTWRARARDSAGNASDWSSARAFTVETPPNNRPPAVPELVAPADGATVSPTPTLRVRLSDLDNDQVQAVIEVYRGTDKVRTLETGLVASGSEASVSVDPSLAAGDYTWRARAKDSAGNESEW
-1563 TTPRRFSVA
+1563 SSPRRLSIGA
-1572 VNVPTRLVG
+1572 NVPTRLVG
-1581 IRTFALSLRTPTND
+1581 IRTFALSLRTPTNE
-1595 PNALGLNGVF
+1595 PNALGLNGVS
-1605 IVRWDAAAQQYA
+1605 IVRWDASAQQYA
-1617 QATQLR
+1617 QATELR
-1623 AGEAYFIK
+1623 VGEAYFIK

-1713 YQFVYDASELQGV
+1713 YQLVYDASELQGV

-1750 APSRAVQVPLAP
+1750 APSRAVDVLPAP

-1769 QVEAASARGSGV
+1769 QVEAVNARGSGQS
-1781 VWLGVAQGRSV
+1781 VWIGVAQGRSV

-1826 TRDARWSLEV
+1826 TRDARWRLEV

-1849 RIHQATHLPRGVNL
+1849 RIHQATYLPRGVNL

-1928 TLTAEAQ
+1928 TLTADAQ
-1935 VQVQIRTGSRTVR
+1935 VQVQVRTGSRTVR

-1962 FVWDGRDDA
+1962 FIWDGRDDA
-1971 GIHLP
+1971 GVHLP

>member
-1 MGRRQSAVQSW
+1 MGRRQSAVQSQ

-55 VAVSPSGELIASAGA
+55 VAFSPDGGLIASAGA
-70 DGTVKLWRMS
+70 EGTVKLWRAA

-100 SPNGSL
+100 SPNGSY
-106 VASAGAD
+106 VASAGSD

-183 FSPSGG
+183 FSPDGSL
-189 VLASAS
+189 LASAS

-206 NGQPVG
+206 NGQPAG
-212 DIQAHALWVTHIAF
+212 DIQAHALWVTCIAF
-226 SPDGQLLASAGE
+226 SPNGQLLASSGE
-238 DGTVKLWRVAD
+238 DGTVKLWRVLD
-249 GELTRTLNYSP
+249 RQLVRTLSYS
-260 DAPAFSVAFSS
+260 DAAPVYGVAFSA
-271 DGSQL
+271 DGSL
-276 AAGGGANY
+276 VAAGGGANY

-369 RIWRTADGGLQRT
+369 RIWRTADGGLQRM
-382 LIGHDAGITSVAFSS
+382 LAGHDAGITSVAFSP

-531 SADASVRLRY
+531 SADASVRLWY

-564 PDGGL
+564 RDGGL

-589 LRSYSEETGTGVL
+589 LRSYSEEMGTGVL

-628 FPPNRPPAVPDLLEP
+628 FPPNRPPAVP
-643 ADGATV
+643 
-649 SPTPT
+649 
-654 LRVRLSDP
+654 
-662 DGDQV
+662 
-667 QAVIEVYRGTDKVRT
+667 
-682 LETGFVASGSEASV
+682 
-696 SVDPSLTA
+696 
-704 GSYTWRARARD
+704 
-715 SAGNASEWSS
+715 
-725 ARAFTVETP
+725 
-734 PNNRPPA
+734 
-741 VPELVAPADGATVS
+741 ELVAPADGATVS
-755 PTPTLRVRLS
+755 PTL
-765 DPDGDQVQAVIE
+765 
-777 VYRGTDKVRTL
+777 
-788 ETGLVASGSEASVSV
+788 
-803 DPSLTAG
+803 
-810 SYTWRARARDSAGNA
+810 
-825 SEWSSARA
+825 
-833 FTVETPPNNRPP
+833 
-845 AVPELVAPADGA
+845 
-857 TVSPTP
+857 
-863 TLRVRL
+863 
-869 SDPDGDQVQ
+869 
-878 AVIEVYR
+878 
-885 GTDKV
+885 
-890 RTLETGLVASGSEA
+890 
-904 SVSVDP
+904 
-910 PLAAGSYSWRA
+910 
-921 RAKDSVG
+921 
-928 NTSDWSNPRAF
+928 
-939 TVQTP
+939 
-944 PNNRPPAVP
+944 
-953 ELLEP
+953 
-958 ADGAT
+958 
-963 VSPTPTLRV
+963 
-972 RLSDPDNDQVQAVIE
+972 
-987 ISDAS
+987 
-992 GVVRTL
+992 
-998 ETGFVASGSEASVS
+998 
-1012 VDPSLTAGS
+1012 
-1021 YTWRARAR
+1021 
-1029 DSAGN
+1029 
-1034 ASEWSSARAFTVET
+1034 
-1048 PPNNRPPAVPELVAP
+1048 
-1063 ADGATVSPTPTLR
+1063 TLR

-1105 GFVASGSEASVSVD
+1105 G
-1119 PSLTAGSYTW
+1119 L
-1129 RARARDSAGNAS
+1129 
-1141 EWSSAR
+1141 
-1147 AFTVETPPN
+1147 
-1156 NRPPAVPELVAPAD
+1156 
-1170 GATVSPTPTLRV
+1170 
-1182 RLSDPDGD
+1182 
-1190 QVQAVIEVYRGTDK
+1190 
-1204 VRTLETG
+1204 
-1211 FVASGSEASV
+1211 
-1221 SVDPSLE
+1221 
-1228 AGDYSWRARA
+1228 
-1238 KDSAGNASEWS
+1238 
-1249 APRAF
+1249 
-1254 TVQTPPNNRPPA
+1254 
-1266 VPELVAPA
+1266 
-1274 DGATV
+1274 
-1279 SPTPTLRVRLSD
+1279 
-1291 PDGDQVQAVIEV
+1291 
-1303 RNGSGV
+1303 
-1309 VRTLETGF
+1309 
-1317 VASGSE
+1317 
-1323 ASVSVDPSLEAGDYS
+1323 
-1338 WRARAKDSAGNASEW
+1338 
-1353 SAPRAFTVQPP
+1353 
-1364 PNNRPPAVPELVAP
+1364 
-1378 ADGAT
+1378 
-1383 VSPTPTLRVRLS
+1383 
-1395 DPDGDQ
+1395 
-1401 VQAVIEIS
+1401 
-1409 DASGVVRTLETGFVA
+1409 VA

-1434 PSLEAGDYTWRARAR
+1434 PSLEAGDYTWRARAK

-1510 IEISDASGVVRTL
+1510 IEVRNGSGVVRTL
-1523 GTGLVASG
+1523 ETGLVASG

-1540 PLAAGSYSWRA
+1540 SLAAGDYTWRA

-1581 IRTFALSLRTPTND
+1581 IRTFALSLRTPTNG
-1595 PNALGLNGVF
+1595 PNTLGLNGVS
-1605 IVRWDAAAQQYA
+1605 IVRWDATAQRYA
-1617 QATQLR
+1617 QATELR
-1623 AGEAYFIK
+1623 VGEAYFIK

-1713 YQFVYDASELQGV
+1713 YQFVYDASELQGG

-1762 SDSVWTL
+1762 SDGVWTL
-1769 QVEAASARGSGV
+1769 QVEAASARGSGA
-1781 VWLGVAQGRSV
+1781 VWVGVAQGRSV

-1826 TRDARWSLEV
+1826 TRDACWSLEV

-1928 TLTAEAQ
+1928 TLTADAQ
-1935 VQVQIRTGSRTVR
+1935 VQVQVRTGSRTVR

>member
-1 MGRRQSAVQSW
+1 MGRRQSAVQSQ

-55 VAVSPSGELIASAGA
+55 VAFSPDGGLIASAGA
-70 DGTVKLWRMS
+70 EGTVKLWRAA

-100 SPNGSL
+100 SPNGSY
-106 VASAGAD
+106 VASAGSD
-113 GTVRVWRVQDGQLQ
+113 GTVRVWRTQDGRLL
-127 HTLTH
+127 HTLV
-132 GGGIALSVAFAP
+132 GEGGIVLSVAFSP
-144 NGQLLASG
+144 DSQLVASG
-152 GEDGTVKLWRVATG
+152 SEDGKVKLWRVSTG
-166 AEERTIPAHE
+166 ALERTIPAHD

-238 DGTVKLWRVAD
+238 DGTVKLWRVSD

-382 LIGHDAGITSVAFSS
+382 LAGHDAGITSVAFSP

-531 SADASVRLRY
+531 SADASVRLWY

-564 PDGGL
+564 RDGGL

-589 LRSYSEETGTGVL
+589 LRSYSEEMGTGVL

-628 FPPNRPPAVPDLLEP
+628 FPPNRPPAVP
-643 ADGATV
+643 
-649 SPTPT
+649 
-654 LRVRLSDP
+654 
-662 DGDQV
+662 
-667 QAVIEVYRGTDKVRT
+667 
-682 LETGFVASGSEASV
+682 
-696 SVDPSLTA
+696 
-704 GSYTWRARARD
+704 
-715 SAGNASEWSS
+715 
-725 ARAFTVETP
+725 
-734 PNNRPPA
+734 
-741 VPELVAPADGATVS
+741 
-755 PTPTLRVRLS
+755 
-765 DPDGDQVQAVIE
+765 
-777 VYRGTDKVRTL
+777 
-788 ETGLVASGSEASVSV
+788 
-803 DPSLTAG
+803 
-810 SYTWRARARDSAGNA
+810 
-825 SEWSSARA
+825 
-833 FTVETPPNNRPP
+833 
-845 AVPELVAPADGA
+845 
-857 TVSPTP
+857 
-863 TLRVRL
+863 
-869 SDPDGDQVQ
+869 
-878 AVIEVYR
+878 
-885 GTDKV
+885 
-890 RTLETGLVASGSEA
+890 
-904 SVSVDP
+904 
-910 PLAAGSYSWRA
+910 
-921 RAKDSVG
+921 
-928 NTSDWSNPRAF
+928 
-939 TVQTP
+939 
-944 PNNRPPAVP
+944 

-972 RLSDPDNDQVQAVIE
+972 RLTDPDNDQVQAVIE

-992 GVVRTL
+992 GVARTL
-998 ETGFVASGSEASVS
+998 ETEFVA
-1012 VDPSLTAGS
+1012 
-1021 YTWRARAR
+1021 
-1029 DSAGN
+1029 N
-1034 ASEWSSARAFTVET
+1034 
-1048 PPNNRPPAVPELVAP
+1048 
-1063 ADGATVSPTPTLR
+1063 
-1076 VRLSDPDGDQVQAVI
+1076 
-1091 EVRNGSGV
+1091 
-1099 VRTLET
+1099 
-1105 GFVASGSEASVSVD
+1105 
-1119 PSLTAGSYTW
+1119 
-1129 RARARDSAGNAS
+1129 
-1141 EWSSAR
+1141 
-1147 AFTVETPPN
+1147 
-1156 NRPPAVPELVAPAD
+1156 
-1170 GATVSPTPTLRV
+1170 
-1182 RLSDPDGD
+1182 
-1190 QVQAVIEVYRGTDK
+1190 
-1204 VRTLETG
+1204 
-1211 FVASGSEASV
+1211 GSEASV

-1238 KDSAGNASEWS
+1238 KDSAGNASDWS
-1249 APRAF
+1249 N
-1254 TVQTPPNNRPPA
+1254 T
-1266 VPELVAPA
+1266 
-1274 DGATV
+1274 
-1279 SPTPTLRVRLSD
+1279 
-1291 PDGDQVQAVIEV
+1291 
-1303 RNGSGV
+1303 
-1309 VRTLETGF
+1309 
-1317 VASGSE
+1317 
-1323 ASVSVDPSLEAGDYS
+1323 
-1338 WRARAKDSAGNASEW
+1338 
-1353 SAPRAFTVQPP
+1353 RAFTVQPP

-1383 VSPTPTLRVRLS
+1383 VSPTPSLRVRLT
-1395 DPDGDQ
+1395 DPDNDQ

-1409 DASGVVRTLETGFVA
+1409 DASGVARTLETGSVA
-1424 SGSEASVSVD
+1424 SGSEASVAVD
-1434 PSLEAGDYTWRARAR
+1434 PSLEAGNYTWRARAR
-1449 DSAGNASEWS
+1449 DSAGNASDWS
-1459 APRAFTVQPP
+1459 NTRAFTVQPP

-1489 SPTPTLRVRLSDPD
+1489 SPTPSLRVRLTDPDNDQVQAVIEISDASGVARTLETEFVANGSEASVAVDPPLTAGNYTWRARARDSAGNASDWSSPRAFTVEVPPPSNRPPAVPELLAPADGATVSPAPTLRVRLADPDNDQVQAVIEIYSGTDKVRTLETGSVASGSEASVAVDPSLEAGNYTWRARARDSAGNASDWSNPRAFTVEVPPPSNRPPAVPELLAPADGATVSPAPTLRVRLADPDNDQVQAVIEIYSGTDKVRTLETGSVASGSEASVAVDPSLEAGNYTWRARARDSAGNTSDWSNPRAFTVEVPPPSNRPPAVPELLAPADGATVSPAPTLRVRLSDPD

-1510 IEISDASGVVRTL
+1510 IEIYSGTDKVRTL
-1523 GTGLVASG
+1523 ETGSVASG

-1540 PLAAGSYSWRA
+1540 PLTAGNYTWRA
-1551 RAKDSAGNESDW
+1551 RARDSAGNESDW
-1563 TTPRRFSVA
+1563 SSPRRFSIVA
-1572 VNVPTRLVG
+1572 NVPTRLVG
-1581 IRTFALSLRTPTND
+1581 IRTFALSLRVPVSD
-1595 PNALGLNGVF
+1595 PNALGLNGVS

-1617 QATQLR
+1617 PATELR
-1623 AGEAYFIK
+1623 LGEAYFLK
-1631 ATNPVQPNLFGEP
+1631 ATTPVQPNLFGEP
-1644 ITGEITIPL
+1644 ITGEVVILL

-1659 IANPTLA
+1659 IANPTLS
-1666 PIEWRLDSVLVQRG
+1666 PIMWGLDSVQVQRG
-1680 SERRS
+1680 SERKS
-1685 LRAAQQAGWLDGY
+1685 LREAQRAGWVEDY
-1698 LWAWRQDPNNPMRGQ
+1698 LWEWTQNPNDPQRGQ
-1713 YQFVYDASELQGV
+1713 YQMVYDPTELRGAAGV
-1726 AGTLEP
+1726 LEP
-1732 WQAYWIL
+1732 WAAYWML
-1739 ARVECTLVLNA
+1739 AREECALVLNA
-1750 APSRAVQVPLAP
+1750 ERTRAAAFRPAPAAA
-1762 SDSVWTL
+1762 DWTL
-1769 QVEAASARGSGV
+1769 QIEAISASGDAQA
-1781 VWLGVAQGRSV
+1781 VWIGVAEGRSMR
-1792 QAMLAP
+1792 AMLAP
-1798 EPPDGELP
+1798 APPEIAVPVQARL
-1806 IQVRV
+1806 RSS
-1811 RRVEGVFAADVRPTL
+1811 EGAFAADVRPTL
-1826 TRDARWSLEV
+1826 SRETRWSLEV

-1849 RIHQATHLPRGVNL
+1849 RIHQATYLPRGVNL

-1883 TFTAPPEGG
+1883 SFVAPAEGG
-1892 VFRFAIEPIARR
+1892 VFRFGIEPMSQRA
-1904 TLLRVLNPTVR
+1904 LLRVLNPMVR
-1915 GGTRAGETLTLGF
+1915 GGSRSGETLTLGF

-1935 VQVQIRTGSRTVR
+1935 VQVQIRAGSHSVR
-1948 TLSDTRTRSAGLQE
+1948 TLSDMRTRSAGLHE
-1962 FVWDGRDDA
+1962 FIWDGRDDA
-1971 GIHLP
+1971 GVHLP
-1976 PGAYLAEITAV
+1976 PGAYIAEIKAV

-1998 PIIVRR
+1998 PIVLRR

>member
-1 MGRRQSAVQSW
+1 
-12 AGSARRRSGLVGLLL
+12 
-27 WAAAATGVA
+27 
-36 QERPDIVWMQG
+36 MQG

-55 VAVSPSGELIASAGA
+55 VAFSPDGGLIASAGA
-70 DGTVKLWRMS
+70 EGTVKLWRAA

-100 SPNGSL
+100 SPNGSY

-113 GTVRVWRVQDGQLQ
+113 GTVRVWRTQDGRLL
-127 HTLTH
+127 HTLV
-132 GGGIALSVAFAP
+132 GEGGIVLSVAFAP
-144 NGQLLASG
+144 DSQLVASG
-152 GEDGTVKLWRVATG
+152 SEDGRVKLWRVSTG
-166 AEERTIPAHE
+166 ALERTIPAHD

-226 SPDGQLLASAGE
+226 SPNGQLLASAGE
-238 DGTVKLWRVAD
+238 DGTVKLWRVSD
-249 GELTRTLNYSP
+249 MQLVRTLSYS
-260 DAPAFSVAFSS
+260 DAAPVYGVAFSA
-271 DGSQL
+271 DGSL
-276 AAGGGANY
+276 VAAGGGEN
-284 IRVWRVSDGTL
+284 IIKIWRVSDGGL
-295 QRTLTGHTA
+295 QRSLAGHAA
-304 QVVSVVFAPS
+304 QVSSIAFAPS
-314 SPLLVSGGADSAIRV
+314 SPVLASSGGDGAIKLWRTT
-329 WQADT
+329 D
-334 GALLRTLTGHT
+334 GALLATLTGHT
-345 AQVASVAFSPDGSL
+345 AQVASVAFAPNRNL
-359 LASGSGDSTV
+359 LASGSGDTTV
-369 RIWRTADGGLQRT
+369 RLWRATDGGLERI
-382 LIGHDAGITSVAFSS
+382 LRAHDFGVTSVAFSTD
-397 NGSLLASAS
+397 GQLLASGS

-418 GGLAR
+418 GGQAR
-423 TLTAHAGAV
+423 TILAHAAAV
-432 ASVAFSPSGQ
+432 TRVCFSP
-442 LLATAGDDG
+442 
-451 TVKLWRVADAMLQ
+451 
-464 RTINAHAGYVACVA
+464 N
-478 FSPDGS
+478 GS
-484 LLATAGEDG
+484 LLATASEDG
-493 AVKLWRVADWGLER
+493 TIKLWRVVDGVLQRTINNAHLGYVSDVVFSPDGTLLASAGEDAQVKVWRIADGGLQRE
-507 TLTGHTAPVTAVAFS
+507 LTGHTAPVTSVAFS
-522 PNGRLIASG
+522 PNGSLIASG
-531 SADASVRLRY
+531 SVDTTVKIWRVFDGALT
-541 VSNGLQVATLIGHSD
+541 ATLAGH
-556 TVYAIAFS
+556 TEPVYTLAFA
-564 PDGGL
+564 PGGNL
-569 LASGGGDGLINLWR
+569 LASGGGDGVINLWR
-583 ISDGTR
+583 VSDGTR
-589 LRSYSEETGTGVL
+589 LRSYSQETGTGVL
-602 AIQFSPDGQLFGY
+602 AIAFSPDGQLFGY
-615 GRLDATVVVARNP
+615 GRLDATIVVARNP
-628 FPPNRPPAVPDLLEP
+628 FPP
-643 ADGATV
+643 
-649 SPTPT
+649 
-654 LRVRLSDP
+654 
-662 DGDQV
+662 
-667 QAVIEVYRGTDKVRT
+667 
-682 LETGFVASGSEASV
+682 
-696 SVDPSLTA
+696 
-704 GSYTWRARARD
+704 
-715 SAGNASEWSS
+715 
-725 ARAFTVETP
+725 
-734 PNNRPPA
+734 NRPPA

-765 DPDGDQVQAVIE
+765 DPDNDPVQAVIE
-777 VYRGTDKVRTL
+777 ISDASGVVRTL

-803 DPSLTAG
+803 DPPLTAG
-810 SYTWRARARDSAGNA
+810 SYSWRARARDSAGNT
-825 SEWSSARA
+825 SDWSNTRA
-833 FTVETPPNNRPP
+833 FTVQPPPNNRPP

-857 TVSPTP
+857 TVSP
-863 TLRVRL
+863 
-869 SDPDGDQVQ
+869 
-878 AVIEVYR
+878 A
-885 GTDKV
+885 
-890 RTLETGLVASGSEA
+890 
-904 SVSVDP
+904 
-910 PLAAGSYSWRA
+910 
-921 RAKDSVG
+921 
-928 NTSDWSNPRAF
+928 
-939 TVQTP
+939 
-944 PNNRPPAVP
+944 
-953 ELLEP
+953 
-958 ADGAT
+958 
-963 VSPTPTLRV
+963 PTLRV

-1012 VDPSLTAGS
+1012 VDPSLAAGS

-1034 ASEWSSARAFTVET
+1034 TSDWSNTRAFTVQP

-1076 VRLSDPDGDQVQAVI
+1076 VRLSDPDNDPVQAVI

-1105 GFVASGSEASVSVD
+1105 GLVASGSEASVSVD
-1119 PSLTAGSYTW
+1119 PSLEAGDYTW
-1129 RARARDSAGNAS
+1129 RARAKDSAGNAS
-1141 EWSSAR
+1141 EWSAPR
-1147 AFTVETPPN
+1147 AFTVQPPPN

-1182 RLSDPDGD
+1182 RLSDPDND
-1190 QVQAVIEVYRGTDK
+1190 PVQAVIEVRNGSGV

-1211 FVASGSEASV
+1211 LVASGSEASV

-1228 AGDYSWRARA
+1228 AGDY
-1238 KDSAGNASEWS
+1238 
-1249 APRAF
+1249 
-1254 TVQTPPNNRPPA
+1254 T
-1266 VPELVAPA
+1266 
-1274 DGATV
+1274 
-1279 SPTPTLRVRLSD
+1279 
-1291 PDGDQVQAVIEV
+1291 
-1303 RNGSGV
+1303 
-1309 VRTLETGF
+1309 
-1317 VASGSE
+1317 
-1323 ASVSVDPSLEAGDYS
+1323 

-1401 VQAVIEIS
+1401 VQAVIEVRS
-1409 DASGVVRTLETGFVA
+1409 GSGVVRTLETGFVA

-1434 PSLEAGDYTWRARAR
+1434 PSLEAGDYSWRARAK

-1459 APRAFTVQPP
+1459 SARAFTVETP

-1474 PAVPELVAPADGATV
+1474 PAVPELLEPADGATV

-1510 IEISDASGVVRTL
+1510 IEVRNGSGVVRTL
-1523 GTGLVASG
+1523 ETGFVASG
-1531 SEASVSVDP
+1531 SEASVSVGA
-1540 PLAAGSYSWRA
+1540 PLAAGDYTWRA
-1551 RAKDSAGNESDW
+1551 RARDRAGNTSEWSA
-1563 TTPRRFSVA
+1563 PRRIVISTSV
-1572 VNVPTRLVG
+1572 PSRLVG

-1595 PNALGLNGVF
+1595 PNALGLNGMF
-1605 IVRWDAAAQQYA
+1605 IARWDAAAQQYA

-1631 ATNPVQPNLFGEP
+1631 AINPVQPNLFGEP

-1666 PIEWRLDSVLVQRG
+1666 PIEWRLDGVLVQRG

-1750 APSRAVQVPLAP
+1750 APSRAVDVLPAP
-1762 SDSVWTL
+1762 SDGVWTL
-1769 QVEAASARGSGV
+1769 QVEAVNARGSGQS
-1781 VWLGVAQGRSV
+1781 VWIGVAQGRSV

-1811 RRVEGVFAADVRPTL
+1811 RRAEGVFAADVRPTL

-1836 VVAPSDQPQPIRL
+1836 VVAPSDQPQPTRL

-1863 ALVDEQSGARR
+1863 ALVDEQNGARR

-1962 FVWDGRDDA
+1962 FIWDGRDDA
-1971 GIHLP
+1971 GVHLP

-1987 SADGQVARAVA
+1987 SADGQAARAVA

>member
-1 MGRRQSAVQSW
+1 MWRRQSAVQSW
-12 AGSARRRSGLVGLLL
+12 AGSVRRRSGLVGLIL
-27 WAAAATGVA
+27 WTAVTTGVA

-47 GHAFAVHS
+47 GHAIAVHS

-80 DGALLRTLTGHDGD
+80 DGALLRTLTGHEGD

-238 DGTVKLWRVAD
+238 DGTVKLWRISDRQLV
-249 GELTRTLNYSP
+249 RTLSYS
-260 DAPAFSVAFSS
+260 DAAPVYGVAFSS
-271 DGSQL
+271 DGSRL

-295 QRTLTGHTA
+295 QRTLTGYTA

-345 AQVASVAFSPDGSL
+345 AQVASVAFSPNGSL

-382 LIGHDAGITSVAFSS
+382 LAGHDAGITSVAFSP

-451 TVKLWRVADAMLQ
+451 TVKLWRVADAMPQ

-493 AVKLWRVADWGLER
+493 AVKLWRVVDWGLER

-531 SADASVRLRY
+531 SADASVRLWY

-564 PDGGL
+564 RDGGL

-583 ISDGTR
+583 ISNGTR
-589 LRSYSEETGTGVL
+589 LRSYSEEMGTGVL

-628 FPPNRPPAVPDLLEP
+628 FPPNRPPAVPELLEP

-662 DGDQV
+662 DNDQV
-667 QAVIEVYRGTDKVRT
+667 QAVIEVYRGTDKVHT
-682 LETGFVASGSEASV
+682 LETGLVASGSEASV
-696 SVDPSLTA
+696 SVDPPLTA
-704 GSYTWRARARD
+704 GSYSWRARARD
-715 SAGNASEWSS
+715 SAGNTSDWSNT
-725 ARAFTVETP
+725 RAFTVQPP

-803 DPSLTAG
+803 DPSLEVG
-810 SYTWRARARDSAGNA
+810 DYTWRARAKDSAGNA

-857 TVSPTP
+857 TVSPKP

-869 SDPDGDQVQ
+869 SDPDNDQVQ

-921 RAKDSVG
+921 RA
-928 NTSDWSNPRAF
+928 
-939 TVQTP
+939 
-944 PNNRPPAVP
+944 
-953 ELLEP
+953 
-958 ADGAT
+958 
-963 VSPTPTLRV
+963 
-972 RLSDPDNDQVQAVIE
+972 
-987 ISDAS
+987 
-992 GVVRTL
+992 
-998 ETGFVASGSEASVS
+998 
-1012 VDPSLTAGS
+1012 
-1021 YTWRARAR
+1021 R

-1034 ASEWSSARAFTVET
+1034 ASDWSNT
-1048 PPNNRPPAVPELVAP
+1048 
-1063 ADGATVSPTPTLR
+1063 
-1076 VRLSDPDGDQVQAVI
+1076 
-1091 EVRNGSGV
+1091 
-1099 VRTLET
+1099 
-1105 GFVASGSEASVSVD
+1105 
-1119 PSLTAGSYTW
+1119 
-1129 RARARDSAGNAS
+1129 
-1141 EWSSAR
+1141 
-1147 AFTVETPPN
+1147 
-1156 NRPPAVPELVAPAD
+1156 
-1170 GATVSPTPTLRV
+1170 
-1182 RLSDPDGD
+1182 
-1190 QVQAVIEVYRGTDK
+1190 
-1204 VRTLETG
+1204 
-1211 FVASGSEASV
+1211 
-1221 SVDPSLE
+1221 
-1228 AGDYSWRARA
+1228 
-1238 KDSAGNASEWS
+1238 
-1249 APRAF
+1249 
-1254 TVQTPPNNRPPA
+1254 
-1266 VPELVAPA
+1266 
-1274 DGATV
+1274 
-1279 SPTPTLRVRLSD
+1279 
-1291 PDGDQVQAVIEV
+1291 
-1303 RNGSGV
+1303 
-1309 VRTLETGF
+1309 
-1317 VASGSE
+1317 
-1323 ASVSVDPSLEAGDYS
+1323 
-1338 WRARAKDSAGNASEW
+1338 
-1353 SAPRAFTVQPP
+1353 RAFTVQPP

-1383 VSPTPTLRVRLS
+1383 VSPTPTLRVRLT

-1401 VQAVIEIS
+1401 VQAVIEIRN
-1409 DASGVVRTLETGFVA
+1409 ASGVARTLETG
-1424 SGSEASVSVD
+1424 S
-1434 PSLEAGDYTWRARAR
+1434 
-1449 DSAGNASEWS
+1449 
-1459 APRAFTVQPP
+1459 
-1469 PNNRP
+1469 
-1474 PAVPELVAPADGATV
+1474 
-1489 SPTPTLRVRLSDPD
+1489 
-1503 NDQVQAV
+1503 
-1510 IEISDASGVVRTL
+1510 
-1523 GTGLVASG
+1523 VASG

-1540 PLAAGSYSWRA
+1540 PLTAGSYTWRA

-1581 IRTFALSLRTPTND
+1581 IRTFALSLRMPTGD
-1595 PNALGLNGVF
+1595 PNALGLNGVS
-1605 IVRWDAAAQQYA
+1605 IVRWDATAQRYA
-1617 QATQLR
+1617 QATELR

-1732 WQAYWIL
+1732 WQGYWIL

-1769 QVEAASARGSGV
+1769 QVEAASAQGSGA
-1781 VWLGVAQGRSV
+1781 VWVGVAQGRSV

-1798 EPPDGELP
+1798 EPPDGASP
-1806 IQVRV
+1806 VQVRV
-1811 RRVEGVFAADVRPTL
+1811 RRAEGVFAADVRPTA

-1849 RIHQATHLPRGVNL
+1849 RIHQATYLPRGVNL

-1935 VQVQIRTGSRTVR
+1935 VQVQVRIGSRIVR